1 MDPLIITNMQ
11 NHNQSQSP
19 VHPTPLHTGRGWGW
33 VRLGR
38 VRWGGVFFSHNLKT
52 AWRNLLK
59 YKVQNAIS
67 IACLAVGVV
76 CFAITVYF
84 MYSFGR
90 DVYYNQIKQ
99 DLASFSV
106 LATPYEET
114 ERLRKTG
121 SFPEN
126 AQLDNDFFN
135 RLLSLKLPAME
146 ELHGCRPINGLDQT
160 FYDNTDQPKTCGCF
174 YTHASPRYWMYYGY
188 RSAITGEPLTEFEEN
203 DCLITDD
210 LSAQLFGKGTDPR
223 GFEFAMGDGTGKRPI
238 RDVIK
243 VTDRLDGHTTNA
255 VVIIRNDPET
265 VVKERNGFTAE
276 LAEGY
281 TGEDLREQLQSAFP
295 EYTFTLQHRDFDNDE
310 LFLIILIIGVVLS
323 LGASV
328 LIIGVMGFLKM
339 ELQLFS
345 LRSREM
351 ALRRTMGARTRH
363 LFMLL
368 AWEVVIVFA
377 LTMLATVAL
386 TYSLADYALP
396 ILQRF
401 HKQLNFDVDFILN
414 LELWI
419 TLGTLLLALI
429 AAFAAVYRQ
438 LRTPVGMRVGRSHR
452 TKTRGQG
459 FMLTTQ
465 LTVSMFLTFAVLGMM
480 YAFGFIEKQE
490 SGGISEDRTPY
501 QQAIMIPQ
509 PTFQI
514 AIPDF
519 AGRLAQN
526 RDVEHVGYVIYSVC
540 DIAPD
545 QLDKTLVRNFWLY
558 SHDDIAKGYVSSF
571 LSSSENLID
580 LLKVE
585 ITPNLPA
592 DSTVHGFYSA
602 IYVRTE
608 QAERLRKKWNL
619 DVSRDEQ
626 VRPLYK
632 QRSYTLIGYA
642 PALPGYRHGSSPS
655 FWMVD
660 EDIDW
665 RDLRNLSELHSHS
678 PNPHYILFPKEGKYN
693 KVKDD
698 ITELYREAR
707 PGNRNIPPIHNLA
720 DEWFNLM
727 RMVEMMR
734 QLCLIL
740 VIVSILCIV
749 ASVYSAIALESRGR
763 QKEVALRKIHGAHT
777 RDIIL
782 LFGKYYLRLLAISA
796 IIVIVI
802 SSAVIATILVVDGDI
817 VLSEDLLWL
826 FFYLILAI
834 LIVVAI
840 TLLTIS
846 NKIWKVSKIQ
856 PAEVVK
862 KE

>member
-1 MDPLIITNMQ
+1 
-11 NHNQSQSP
+11 
-19 VHPTPLHTGRGWGW
+19 
-33 VRLGR
+33 
-38 VRWGGVFFSHNLKT
+38 
-52 AWRNLLK
+52 
-59 YKVQNAIS
+59 
-67 IACLAVGVV
+67 
-76 CFAITVYF
+76 
-84 MYSFGR
+84 MYGFGR
-90 DVYYNQIKQ
+90 SVYYNQIKQ
-99 DLASFSV
+99 DIATFSV
-106 LATPYEET
+106 LAAPYEET

-126 AQLDNDFFN
+126 AQLEDDFFKS
-135 RLLSLKLPAME
+135 LLSLELPAME
-146 ELHGCRPINGLDQT
+146 GLHGYVPITGLDQT

-174 YTHASPRYWMYYGY
+174 YTHSSPRYWMYYGY
-188 RSAITGEPLTEFEEN
+188 RSAVTGEPIPELEEN

-210 LSAQLFGKGTDPR
+210 LSAQLFGEGTDPR
-223 GFEFAMGDGTGKRPI
+223 GFEYAMMDGTEKHPI

-243 VTDRLDGHTTNA
+243 VTDRLDSHATNC
-255 VVIIRNDPET
+255 VVIIRNDPHTAYEN
-265 VVKERNGFTAE
+265 RNGFTAE

-295 EYTFTLQHRDFDNDE
+295 EYTFLLQHRGIDNDE

-396 ILQRF
+396 IMQRI

-438 LRTPVGMRVGRSHR
+438 LRIPVGMRVGRSHR
-452 TKTRGQG
+452 TMTKGQG

-480 YAFGFIEKQE
+480 YVFGILEKQE

-509 PTFQI
+509 PTFEI

-526 RDVEHVGYVIYSVC
+526 RDVEHVGYSIYSSCEV
-540 DIAPD
+540 APD
-545 QLDKTLVRNFWLY
+545 QLDKTLMRNFWTNRNNDGTVLDY
-558 SHDDIAKGYVSSF
+558 GYYF
-571 LSSSENLID
+571 LSTSENLID
-580 LLKVE
+580 LLKIE

-619 DVSRDEQ
+619 DVSRDVQ

-642 PALPGYRHGSSPS
+642 PALPGYRNSRPS

-665 RDLRNLSELHSHS
+665 RDLRNLSELGSHS
-678 PNPHYILFPKEGKYN
+678 PNPHYIIFPKEGKYN
-693 KVKDD
+693 KVKND
-698 ITELYREAR
+698 ITELLREAR

-720 DEWFNLM
+720 DEWFTLM
-727 RMVEMMR
+727 RMIEMMR
-734 QLCLIL
+734 SLCLML

-796 IIVIVI
+796 VIVIVI
-802 SSAVIATILVVDGDI
+802 SSAVIATIQIVDGDI
-817 VLSEDLLWL
+817 FLSEDLTWL

>member
-1 MDPLIITNMQ
+1 MLF
-11 NHNQSQSP
+11 H
-19 VHPTPLHTGRGWGW
+19 H
-33 VRLGR
+33 
-38 VRWGGVFFSHNLKT
+38 LKT
-52 AWRNLLK
+52 SWRNLLK

-67 IACLAVGVV
+67 ILCLAAGVV

-84 MYSFGR
+84 MYGFGR
-90 DVYYNQIKQ
+90 SVYYNQIKQ
-99 DLASFSV
+99 DIASFSV
-106 LATPYEET
+106 LAAPYEET

-146 ELHGCRPINGLDQT
+146 GLHGYQPFMGVDQT
-160 FYDNTDQPKTCGCF
+160 FYDNTDQPKTCNCY
-174 YTHASPRYWMYYGY
+174 YTYASPRYWMYYGY
-188 RSAITGEPLTEFEEN
+188 RSAITGEPIPELEEN

-223 GFEFAMGDGTGKRPI
+223 GFEYAMGDGTGKRPI

-243 VTDRLDGHTTNA
+243 VTDRLDAHTTNT
-255 VVIIRNDPET
+255 VVIIRNDPQTAREI
-265 VVKERNGFTAE
+265 RNGFTAE

-295 EYTFTLQHRDFDNDE
+295 EYTFLLQHRGFDNDE

-377 LTMLATVAL
+377 LTLLATVAL

-401 HKQLNFDVDFILN
+401 QKQLNVDVDFILN

-429 AAFAAVYRQ
+429 AAFATVYRQ
-438 LRTPVGMRVGRSHR
+438 LRIPVGMRVGRSHR
-452 TKTRGQG
+452 TMTKGQG

-480 YAFGFIEKQE
+480 YVFGIIEKQE

-519 AGRLAQN
+519 PNRLAQN

-540 DIAPD
+540 EVAAD
-545 QLDKTLVRNFWLY
+545 QLDKTLVRNFWNNRN
-558 SHDDIAKGYVSSF
+558 DDGTFHSYGYHF
-571 LSSSENLID
+571 LSTSENLID

-592 DSTVHGFYSA
+592 DSTVHGFYCA

-642 PALPGYRHGSSPS
+642 PALPGYRHGSYTCPS

-665 RDLRNLSELHSHS
+665 RDLRNFSELHSHS
-678 PNPHYILFPKEGKYN
+678 PNPHYIIFPKEGKYN

-698 ITELYREAR
+698 LTELYREAR
-707 PGNRNIPPIHNLA
+707 PGDRNILPIHNLA

-727 RMVEMMR
+727 RMIEMMR

-796 IIVIVI
+796 VIVSII
-802 SSAVIATILVVDGDI
+802 SSAVITVVHVYSPDSGIKNDLPWLIL
-817 VLSEDLLWL
+817 
-826 FFYLILAI
+826 YLILAI
-834 LIVVAI
+834 LIVVAV

-846 NKIWKVSKIQ
+846 HKIWKVSKIH

>member
-1 MDPLIITNMQ
+1 M
-11 NHNQSQSP
+11 
-19 VHPTPLHTGRGWGW
+19 
-33 VRLGR
+33 
-38 VRWGGVFFSHNLKT
+38 
-52 AWRNLLK
+52 
-59 YKVQNAIS
+59 
-67 IACLAVGVV
+67 V

-84 MYSFGR
+84 VYGFGR
-90 DVYYNQIKQ
+90 SMYYNHIKQ
-99 DLASFSV
+99 DIASFSV

-114 ERLRKTG
+114 ERLKKTG

-126 AQLDNDFFN
+126 AQLDNEFFS
-135 RLLSLKLPAME
+135 RLLSLELPAME
-146 ELHGCRPINGLDQT
+146 GLHGYRPITGLDQT
-160 FYDNTDQPKTCGCF
+160 FYDNTDQPKTCGCY

-188 RSAITGEPLTEFEEN
+188 RSAITGEPLPELEEN

-210 LSAQLFGKGTDPR
+210 LSAKLFGEGTDPR
-223 GFEFAMGDGTGKRPI
+223 GFEFAMVDGTGKRPI

-243 VTDRLDGHTTNA
+243 VTDRLEAHATNA

-265 VVKERNGFTAE
+265 AVKERNGFTAE

-295 EYTFTLQHRDFDNDE
+295 EYTFMLHNRAFDNDE

-351 ALRRTMGARTRH
+351 ALRRTMGARTCH

-386 TYSLADYALP
+386 TCSLADYALP

-401 HKQLNFDVDFILN
+401 YYKQLNFDVDFILN

-419 TLGTLLLALI
+419 TLATLLLSLI
-429 AAFAAVYRQ
+429 AAFAAIYRQ
-438 LRTPVGMRVGRSHR
+438 LRIPVGMRVGRSHR
-452 TKTRGQG
+452 TMTKGQG

-480 YAFGFIEKQE
+480 YVFGIIEKQE

-509 PTFQI
+509 PTFEI

-592 DSTVHGFYSA
+592 DSTVHDFYSA

-642 PALPGYRHGSSPS
+642 PPLPGYRHGPNGPS

-698 ITELYREAR
+698 LTELYREAR

-727 RMVEMMR
+727 RMIEMMR
-734 QLCLIL
+734 QLCLML

-796 IIVIVI
+796 VIVIVI

-817 VLSEDLLWL
+817 GLGKDLPWL

-834 LIVVAI
+834 LIVMAI

-846 NKIWKVSKIQ
+846 HKIWKVSKIH

>member
-1 MDPLIITNMQ
+1 
-11 NHNQSQSP
+11 
-19 VHPTPLHTGRGWGW
+19 
-33 VRLGR
+33 
-38 VRWGGVFFSHNLKT
+38 
-52 AWRNLLK
+52 
-59 YKVQNAIS
+59 
-67 IACLAVGVV
+67 
-76 CFAITVYF
+76 
-84 MYSFGR
+84 MYSIGR
-90 DVYYNQIKQ
+90 TVYYNQIKQ
-99 DLASFSV
+99 DLASFCV

-121 SFPEN
+121 SFPPN

-135 RLLSLKLPAME
+135 HLLSLKLPAME
-146 ELHGCRPINGLDQT
+146 GLHGYQPITGLDQT
-160 FYDNTDQPKTCGCF
+160 FYDNTDQPKTCSCY

-188 RSAITGEPLTEFEEN
+188 RSAITGEPISELEEN

-210 LSAQLFGKGTDPR
+210 LSAQLFGEGTDPR
-223 GFEFAMGDGTGKRPI
+223 GFEFAMVDGTGKRPI

-243 VTDRLDGHTTNA
+243 VTDYLEAHATNA
-255 VVIIRNDPET
+255 VVIIRNDPGTALEN
-265 VVKERNGFTAE
+265 RNGFTAE

-295 EYTFTLQHRDFDNDE
+295 EYTFQLHGRAFDNDE

-351 ALRRTMGARTRH
+351 ALRRTMGARTCH

-396 ILQRF
+396 ILQRL

-419 TLGTLLLALI
+419 TLATLLLALI

-438 LRTPVGMRVGRSHR
+438 LRIPVGMRVGRSHR
-452 TKTRGQG
+452 TMTRGQG

-480 YAFGFIEKQE
+480 YVFGIIEKQE

-509 PTFQI
+509 PTFEI

-519 AGRLAQN
+519 PNRLAQN

-540 DIAPD
+540 EVAAD
-545 QLDKTLVRNFWLY
+545 QVDRTLVRNFWRNLNNDGTFHSY
-558 SHDDIAKGYVSSF
+558 GYCF
-571 LSSSENLID
+571 LSTSENLID

-592 DSTVHGFYSA
+592 DSTVHGFYCA

-642 PALPGYRHGSSPS
+642 PALPGYRHGSYTCPS

-665 RDLRNLSELHSHS
+665 RDLRNLSELGSHS
-678 PNPHYILFPKEGKYN
+678 PNPHYIIFPKEGKYN

-707 PGNRNIPPIHNLA
+707 PGDRNILPIHNLA

-727 RMVEMMR
+727 RMIEMMR

-796 IIVIVI
+796 VIVSII
-802 SSAVIATILVVDGDI
+802 SCAVITVVHVYNPDSGI
-817 VLSEDLLWL
+817 KNDLPD
-826 FFYLILAI
+826 AG
-834 LIVVAI
+834 A
-840 TLLTIS
+840 
-846 NKIWKVSKIQ
+846 Q
-856 PAEVVK
+856 
-862 KE
+862 

>member
-1 MDPLIITNMQ
+1 MLF
-11 NHNQSQSP
+11 H
-19 VHPTPLHTGRGWGW
+19 H
-33 VRLGR
+33 
-38 VRWGGVFFSHNLKT
+38 LKT
-52 AWRNLLK
+52 SWRNLLK

-67 IACLAVGVV
+67 ILCLAAGVV

-84 MYSFGR
+84 VYGFGR
-90 DVYYNQIKQ
+90 SVYYNQIKQ
-99 DLASFSV
+99 DIASFSV

-146 ELHGCRPINGLDQT
+146 GLHGYQPFMGVDQT
-160 FYDNTDQPKTCGCF
+160 FYDNTDQPKTCSCY
-174 YTHASPRYWMYYGY
+174 YTHSSPRYWMYYGY
-188 RSAITGEPLTEFEEN
+188 RSAITGEPLTELEEN

-223 GFEFAMGDGTGKRPI
+223 GFEYAMGDGTGKHPI

-243 VTDRLDGHTTNA
+243 VTDRLDAHATNT
-255 VVIIRNDPET
+255 VVIIRNDPQTAREI
-265 VVKERNGFTAE
+265 RNGFTAE

-295 EYTFTLQHRDFDNDE
+295 EYTFLVQHRGFYNDE

-345 LRSREM
+345 LRAREM

-401 HKQLNFDVDFILN
+401 QMQLNIDVDFILN

-419 TLGTLLLALI
+419 TLATLLLALI

-438 LRTPVGMRVGRSHR
+438 LRIPVGMRVGRSHR
-452 TKTRGQG
+452 TMTRGQG

-480 YAFGFIEKQE
+480 YVFGFIEKQE

-519 AGRLAQN
+519 PNRLAQN
-526 RDVEHVGYVIYSVC
+526 RDVEHVGYCIYSSCEV
-540 DIAPD
+540 AAD
-545 QLDKTLVRNFWLY
+545 QLDKTLVRIFWNNRN
-558 SHDDIAKGYVSSF
+558 DDGTFHSYGYHF
-571 LSSSENLID
+571 LSTSENLID
-580 LLKVE
+580 FLKVE

-592 DSTVHGFYSA
+592 DSTVHGFYCA

-642 PALPGYRHGSSPS
+642 PALPGYRHGSYTCPS

-660 EDIDW
+660 EDINW
-665 RDLRNLSELHSHS
+665 RDLRNFSELHSHS
-678 PNPHYILFPKEGKYN
+678 SNPHYILFPKEGKYN

-707 PGNRNIPPIHNLA
+707 PGDRNILPIHNLA

-727 RMVEMMR
+727 RMIEMMR
-734 QLCLIL
+734 QLCLML

-796 IIVIVI
+796 VIVIVVSTAI
-802 SSAVIATILVVDGDI
+802 IVAINVIDGDI
-817 VLSEDLLWL
+817 GILDDGPWL

>member
-1 MDPLIITNMQ
+1 MN
-11 NHNQSQSP
+11 NQSQSP
-19 VHPTPLHTGRGWGW
+19 VHSSPSPC
-33 VRLGR
+33 GR
-38 VRWGGVFFSHNLKT
+38 VWGGVFLFHNLKT

-67 IACLAVGVV
+67 IACLAAGVV

-84 MYSFGR
+84 IYGFGR
-90 DVYYNQIKQ
+90 SVYYNQIKQ
-99 DLASFSV
+99 DIASFSV
-106 LATPYEET
+106 LAAPYEET
-114 ERLRKTG
+114 ERLKKTG

-135 RLLSLKLPAME
+135 HLLSLKLPAME
-146 ELHGCRPINGLDQT
+146 ELHGCQPFMGVDQT
-160 FYDNTDQPKTCGCF
+160 FYDNTDQPKTCNCS
-174 YTHASPRYWMYYGY
+174 YTYASPRYWMYYGY
-188 RSAITGEPLTEFEEN
+188 RSAITGEPLPELEEN

-210 LSAQLFGKGTDPR
+210 LSAQLFGEDTDPR
-223 GFEFAMGDGTGKRPI
+223 GFEYAMGNGTGKRPI

-243 VTDRLDGHTTNA
+243 VTDRLDAHTTNT
-255 VVIIRNDPET
+255 VVIIRNNPQTAIEI
-265 VVKERNGFTAE
+265 RNGFTAE

-295 EYTFTLQHRDFDNDE
+295 EYTFLVHYRHFDNDE

-368 AWEVVIVFA
+368 AWEVVIVFT

-419 TLGTLLLALI
+419 TLATLLLALI
-429 AAFAAVYRQ
+429 AAFATVYRQ

-452 TKTRGQG
+452 TTTKGQG

-501 QQAIMIPQ
+501 QKAIMIPQ
-509 PTFQI
+509 PTFEI
-514 AIPDF
+514 AVPDF
-519 AGRLAQN
+519 PNRLAQN
-526 RDVEHVGYVIYSVC
+526 RDVEHVGYSIYSPAEV
-540 DIAPD
+540 APD
-545 QLDKTLVRNFWLY
+545 QLDRTLVRNFWTNRNEDGTFLDY
-558 SHDDIAKGYVSSF
+558 GYCF
-571 LSSSENLID
+571 LSTSENLID
-580 LLKVE
+580 LLKIE

-592 DSTVHGFYSA
+592 DSTMHDFYCA

-619 DVSRDEQ
+619 DVSRDVQ

-642 PALPGYRHGSSPS
+642 PALPGYRHGGYTCPS

-665 RDLRNLSELHSHS
+665 RDLRNSSELHSYS
-678 PNPHYILFPKEGKYN
+678 PNPHYIIFPKEGKYN

-707 PGNRNIPPIHNLA
+707 PGDRNILPIHNLA

-796 IIVIVI
+796 VIVIVI
-802 SSAVIATILVVDGDI
+802 SSAVIATILVVDGDTG
-817 VLSEDLLWL
+817 LGKDLPWL

>member
-1 MDPLIITNMQ
+1 MLF
-11 NHNQSQSP
+11 H
-19 VHPTPLHTGRGWGW
+19 H
-33 VRLGR
+33 
-38 VRWGGVFFSHNLKT
+38 LKT
-52 AWRNLLK
+52 SYRNLLK

-67 IACLAVGVV
+67 ILCLAAGVV

-84 MYSFGR
+84 MYDLGR
-90 DVYYNQIKQ
+90 DIYYDRIKQ
-99 DLASFSV
+99 DIASFSL
-106 LATPYEET
+106 LATPKEET
-114 ERLRKTG
+114 ERLKKTG
-121 SFPEN
+121 SFPPN

-135 RLLSLKLPAME
+135 HLLSLKLPAME
-146 ELHGCRPINGLDQT
+146 GLHGYQPITGLDQT
-160 FYDNTDQPKTCGCF
+160 FYDNTDQPKTCSCY

-188 RSAITGEPLTEFEEN
+188 RSAITGEPIPELEEN

-210 LSAQLFGKGTDPR
+210 LSAQLFGEGTDPR

-243 VTDRLDGHTTNA
+243 VTDRLEAHATNA

-265 VVKERNGFTAE
+265 AFENRSGFTAE

-295 EYTFTLQHRDFDNDE
+295 EYTFLLHNRAFDNDQ
-310 LFLIILIIGVVLS
+310 LFLIILIIGVVLL

-351 ALRRTMGARTRH
+351 ALRRTMGARTCH

-377 LTMLATVAL
+377 LTTLASVAL

-396 ILQRF
+396 ILQRIQ
-401 HKQLNFDVDFILN
+401 KRLNFDVDFILN

-419 TLGTLLLALI
+419 TLVTLLLALI
-429 AAFAAVYRQ
+429 AAFATVYRQ
-438 LRTPVGMRVGRSHR
+438 LRIPVGMRVGRSHR
-452 TKTRGQG
+452 TMTRGQG

-480 YAFGFIEKQE
+480 YAFGIIEKQE

-509 PTFQI
+509 PTFEI

-526 RDVEHVGYVIYSVC
+526 RDVEHVGYSIFSSCEV
-540 DIAPD
+540 APD
-545 QLDKTLVRNFWLY
+545 QLDKTLVRNFWPYRNNEGTVQGYGY
-558 SHDDIAKGYVSSF
+558 SFFST
-571 LSSSENLID
+571 SENLID

-642 PALPGYRHGSSPS
+642 PALPGYRHGSYTCPS

-665 RDLRNLSELHSHS
+665 RDLRNFSELHSYS
-678 PNPHYILFPKEGKYN
+678 PNPHYIIFPKEGKYN

-707 PGNRNIPPIHNLA
+707 PGDRNILPIHNLA

-727 RMVEMMR
+727 RMIEMMR

-796 IIVIVI
+796 VIVIVV
-802 SSAVIATILVVDGDI
+802 SSAVIATILVVDGD
-817 VLSEDLLWL
+817 VGLSKDLPWL

>member
-1 MDPLIITNMQ
+1 M
-11 NHNQSQSP
+11 
-19 VHPTPLHTGRGWGW
+19 
-33 VRLGR
+33 
-38 VRWGGVFFSHNLKT
+38 FFHHLKT
-52 AWRNLLK
+52 SWRNLLK

-67 IACLAVGVV
+67 ILCLAAGVV

-84 MYSFGR
+84 MYGFGR
-90 DVYYNQIKQ
+90 SVYYNQIKQ

-114 ERLRKTG
+114 QRLRKTG
-121 SFPEN
+121 SFPPN

-135 RLLSLKLPAME
+135 RLLNLKLPAME
-146 ELHGCRPINGLDQT
+146 GLHGYQPLMGVDET
-160 FYDNTDQPKTCGCF
+160 FYDNTDQPKTCNCD
-174 YTHASPRYWMYYGY
+174 YTYASPRYWMYYGY
-188 RSAITGEPLTEFEEN
+188 RSAITGEPLTELEEN

-210 LSAQLFGKGTDPR
+210 LSAQLFGEGTDPR

-243 VTDRLDGHTTNA
+243 VTDRLDAHATNT
-255 VVIIRNDPET
+255 VVIIRNDPQTAFEN
-265 VVKERNGFTAE
+265 RNGFTAE

-281 TGEDLREQLQSAFP
+281 TGEDLLKQLQSAFP
-295 EYTFTLQHRDFDNDE
+295 EYTFQLHGRAFDNDE
-310 LFLIILIIGVVLS
+310 LFLIILIIGVVLL

-368 AWEVVIVFA
+368 AWEVIIVFA

-401 HKQLNFDVDFILN
+401 HKQLNFDVDFTLS

-419 TLGTLLLALI
+419 TLATLLLALI
-429 AAFAAVYRQ
+429 AAFATVYRQ
-438 LRTPVGMRVGRSHR
+438 LRIPVGMRVGRSHR
-452 TKTRGQG
+452 TMTRGQG

-465 LTVSMFLTFAVLGMM
+465 LTVSMFLTFAVFGMM
-480 YAFGFIEKQE
+480 YVFGFIEKQE

-501 QQAIMIPQ
+501 QKAIMIPQ

-526 RDVEHVGYVIYSVC
+526 RDVEHVGYCIYSSCEV
-540 DIAPD
+540 APD
-545 QLDKTLVRNFWLY
+545 QLDKTLVRNFWNNRN
-558 SHDDIAKGYVSSF
+558 DDGTFRSYGYHF
-571 LSSSENLID
+571 LSTSENLID

-592 DSTVHGFYSA
+592 DSTVHGFYNA

-619 DVSRDEQ
+619 DVSRDVQ

-642 PALPGYRHGSSPS
+642 PALPGYRHGSYTCPS

-665 RDLRNLSELHSHS
+665 RDLRNFSELHSHS
-678 PNPHYILFPKEGKYN
+678 SNPHYILFPKEGKYN

-707 PGNRNIPPIHNLA
+707 PGDRNILPIHNLA

-727 RMVEMMR
+727 RMIEMMR
-734 QLCLIL
+734 QLCLML

-796 IIVIVI
+796 VIVIVV

-817 VLSEDLLWL
+817 GLSKDLPWL

>member
-1 MDPLIITNMQ
+1 MYD
-11 NHNQSQSP
+11 
-19 VHPTPLHTGRGWGW
+19 
-33 VRLGR
+33 LGR
-38 VRWGGVFFSHNLKT
+38 D
-52 AWRNLLK
+52 
-59 YKVQNAIS
+59 I
-67 IACLAVGVV
+67 
-76 CFAITVYF
+76 
-84 MYSFGR
+84 
-90 DVYYNQIKQ
+90 YYDRIKQ

-106 LATPYEET
+106 LATPNEET
-114 ERLRKTG
+114 ERLKKIG
-121 SFPEN
+121 SFPPN

-135 RLLSLKLPAME
+135 HLLSLKLPAME
-146 ELHGCRPINGLDQT
+146 GLHGYQPITGLDQT
-160 FYDNTDQPKTCGCF
+160 FYDNTDQPKTCSCY
-174 YTHASPRYWMYYGY
+174 YTHSSPRYWMYYGY
-188 RSAITGEPLTEFEEN
+188 RSAITGEPLTELEEN

-210 LSAQLFGKGTDPR
+210 LSAQLFGEGTDPR
-223 GFEFAMGDGTGKRPI
+223 GFEYAMGDGTGKHPI

-243 VTDRLDGHTTNA
+243 VTDRLEAHATNA

-265 VVKERNGFTAE
+265 AFENRSGFTAE

-295 EYTFTLQHRDFDNDE
+295 EYTFLLHNRAFDNDE

-351 ALRRTMGARTRH
+351 ALRRTMGARTCH

-377 LTMLATVAL
+377 LTLLATVAL

-396 ILQRF
+396 ILQRIQ
-401 HKQLNFDVDFILN
+401 KQLNFDVDFILN

-419 TLGTLLLALI
+419 TLATLLLALI
-429 AAFAAVYRQ
+429 AAFATVYRQ
-438 LRTPVGMRVGRSHR
+438 LRIPVGMRVGRSHR
-452 TKTRGQG
+452 TMTRGQG

-480 YAFGFIEKQE
+480 YAFGIIEKQE
-490 SGGISEDRTPY
+490 FGSISEDRTLY

-509 PTFQI
+509 PTFEI

-519 AGRLAQN
+519 PNRLAQN
-526 RDVEHVGYVIYSVC
+526 RDVEHVGYSIYSNAEV
-540 DIAPD
+540 APD
-545 QLDKTLVRNFWLY
+545 QLDKTLVRNFWPYRNNEGTVQGYGY
-558 SHDDIAKGYVSSF
+558 SFFST
-571 LSSSENLID
+571 SENLID

-619 DVSRDEQ
+619 DVSRDVQ

-642 PALPGYRHGSSPS
+642 PVLPGYRHGGYTCPS

-665 RDLRNLSELHSHS
+665 RDLRNFSELGSHS
-678 PNPHYILFPKEGKYN
+678 PNPHYIIFPKEGKYN

-707 PGNRNIPPIHNLA
+707 PGDRNILPIHNLA

-727 RMVEMMR
+727 RMIEMMR

-777 RDIIL
+777 RDIIP

-796 IIVIVI
+796 VIVSVI
-802 SSAVIATILVVDGDI
+802 SSAVITVVHVYSPDSGIKNDLPWLIL
-817 VLSEDLLWL
+817 
-826 FFYLILAI
+826 YLILAI
-834 LIVVAI
+834 LIVVAV
-840 TLLTIS
+840 TLITIS
-846 NKIWKVSKIQ
+846 HKIWKVSKIH

>member
-1 MDPLIITNMQ
+1 MQ

-377 LTMLATVAL
+377 LTMLTTVAL

-396 ILQRF
+396 ILQRI
-401 HKQLNFDVDFILN
+401 HKQLNFDVYFILN

-438 LRTPVGMRVGRSHR
+438 LRIPVGLRVGRSHR
-452 TKTRGQG
+452 TMTKGQG

-480 YAFGFIEKQE
+480 YVFGIIEKGE
-490 SGGISEDRTPY
+490 FGGISEDRTPY
-501 QQAIMIPQ
+501 QKAIMIPQ

-519 AGRLAQN
+519 PNRLAQN
-526 RDVEHVGYVIYSVC
+526 GEVEHVGYCIYSRCEV
-540 DIAPD
+540 APD
-545 QLDKTLVRNFWLY
+545 QLDRTLVRNSWAYKNNDGTVQDYGY
-558 SHDDIAKGYVSSF
+558 SFIST
-571 LSSSENLID
+571 SENLID
-580 LLKVE
+580 LLKIE

-592 DSTVHGFYSA
+592 DSRVHVFYSA

-642 PALPGYRHGSSPS
+642 PTLPGYRYNSSPS

-665 RDLRNLSELHSHS
+665 RDLRNLSELGSHS

-698 ITELYREAR
+698 LTELYREAR
-707 PGNRNIPPIHNLA
+707 PGDRNILPIHNLA

-727 RMVEMMR
+727 RMIEMMR
-734 QLCLIL
+734 QLCLML

-796 IIVIVI
+796 VIVIVI
-802 SSAVIATILVVDGDI
+802 SSAVIATIQVVDGDI
-817 VLSEDLLWL
+817 FLSEDLTWL

-846 NKIWKVSKIQ
+846 HKIWKVSKIH

>member
-1 MDPLIITNMQ
+1 MQ
-11 NHNQSQSP
+11 
-19 VHPTPLHTGRGWGW
+19 LHHLNT
-33 VRLGR
+33 
-38 VRWGGVFFSHNLKT
+38 S
-52 AWRNLLK
+52 WRNLLK

-67 IACLAVGVV
+67 ILCLAAGVV

-84 MYSFGR
+84 MYGFGR
-90 DVYYNQIKQ
+90 SVYYDQIKQ
-99 DLASFSV
+99 GFASFSV
-106 LATPYEET
+106 LATPNEET
-114 ERLRKTG
+114 ERLKKTG
-121 SFPEN
+121 SFPPN

-135 RLLSLKLPAME
+135 RLLSLELPAME
-146 ELHGCRPINGLDQT
+146 GLHGYQPITGLDQT
-160 FYDNTDQPKTCGCF
+160 FYDNTDQPKTCNCY
-174 YTHASPRYWMYYGY
+174 YTHSSPRYWMYYGY
-188 RSAITGEPLTEFEEN
+188 RSAITGEPIPELEEN

-210 LSAQLFGKGTDPR
+210 LSAQLFGEGTDPR
-223 GFEFAMGDGTGKRPI
+223 GFEFAMVDGTGKRPI

-243 VTDRLDGHTTNA
+243 VTDRLEARATNA

-265 VVKERNGFTAE
+265 AFENRSGFTAE

-295 EYTFTLQHRDFDNDE
+295 EYTFLLHNRAFDNDE

-368 AWEVVIVFA
+368 VWEVVIVFA
-377 LTMLATVAL
+377 LTLLATVAL

-396 ILQRF
+396 ILQRIQ
-401 HKQLNFDVDFILN
+401 KQLNFDVDFILN

-419 TLGTLLLALI
+419 TLATLLLALI

-438 LRTPVGMRVGRSHR
+438 LRIPVGMRVGRSHR
-452 TKTRGQG
+452 TMTKGQG

-480 YAFGFIEKQE
+480 YVFGIIEKQE
-490 SGGISEDRTPY
+490 FGGISEDRTPY

-509 PTFQI
+509 PTFEI

-519 AGRLAQN
+519 PNRLAQN
-526 RDVEHVGYVIYSVC
+526 RDVEHVGYSIYSNAEV
-540 DIAPD
+540 APD
-545 QLDKTLVRNFWLY
+545 QLDRTLVRNFWPYKNNEGTVQGYGY
-558 SHDDIAKGYVSSF
+558 SFFST
-571 LSSSENLID
+571 SENLID

-642 PALPGYRHGSSPS
+642 PALPGYRHGSNDCPS

-665 RDLRNLSELHSHS
+665 RDLRNFSELGSHS

-707 PGNRNIPPIHNLA
+707 PGDRNILPIQNLA
-720 DEWFNLM
+720 DEWFNHM
-727 RMVEMMR
+727 RMIEMMR

-796 IIVIVI
+796 VIVIVI
-802 SSAVIATILVVDGDI
+802 SSAVIATILVVEGDI
-817 VLSEDLLWL
+817 GLGKDLPWL

>member
-1 MDPLIITNMQ
+1 MCFCTSGGANF
-11 NHNQSQSP
+11 P
-19 VHPTPLHTGRGWGW
+19 VQREDWVRGWG
-33 VRLGR
+33 
-38 VRWGGVFFSHNLKT
+38 RWGGLLANSFAT

-59 YKVQNAIS
+59 YKTQNIIS
-67 IACLAVGVV
+67 IACLAAGVV

-84 MYSFGR
+84 IYGFGR
-90 DVYYNQIKQ
+90 SVYYNQIKQ

-126 AQLDNDFFN
+126 AQLDNDFFKS
-135 RLLSLKLPAME
+135 LLCKKLPAME
-146 ELHGCRPINGLDQT
+146 GLHGYRPIDGLEQT
-160 FYDNTDQPKTCGCF
+160 FYDNTDQPKTCGCY
-174 YTHASPRYWMYYGY
+174 YTHSSPRYWMYYGY
-188 RSAITGEPLTEFEEN
+188 RSAITGEPLTELEEN

-243 VTDRLDGHTTNA
+243 VTDRLEAHATNA

-265 VVKERNGFTAE
+265 AVKERNGFTAE

-281 TGEDLREQLQSAFP
+281 TGKDLREQLQSAFP
-295 EYTFTLQHRDFDNDE
+295 EYTFMLHNRAFPNDE

-328 LIIGVMGFLKM
+328 LTIGVMGFLKM

-377 LTMLATVAL
+377 LTLLATVAL

-452 TKTRGQG
+452 TTTRGQG

-480 YAFGFIEKQE
+480 YAFGIIEKQQ

-519 AGRLAQN
+519 PNRLAQN
-526 RDVEHVGYVIYSVC
+526 RDVEHVGYSIYSPAEV
-540 DIAPD
+540 APD
-545 QLDKTLVRNFWLY
+545 QLDRTLVRNFWRNLN
-558 SHDDIAKGYVSSF
+558 DDGTFLDYGYCF
-571 LSSSENLID
+571 LSTSENLID

-592 DSTVHGFYSA
+592 DSTMHGFYCA

-608 QAERLRKKWNL
+608 QAERLRNKWNL
-619 DVSRDEQ
+619 DVSRDVQ

-642 PALPGYRHGSSPS
+642 PALPGYRNGSYTCPS

-665 RDLRNLSELHSHS
+665 RDLRNLSELWSYS
-678 PNPHYILFPKEGKYN
+678 PNPHYIIFPKEGKYN

-707 PGNRNIPPIHNLA
+707 PGDRNILPIHNLA
-720 DEWFNLM
+720 DEWFNHM
-727 RMVEMMR
+727 RMIEMMR

-796 IIVIVI
+796 VIVSII

-817 VLSEDLLWL
+817 GLGKDLPWL

>member
-1 MDPLIITNMQ
+1 ML
-11 NHNQSQSP
+11 
-19 VHPTPLHTGRGWGW
+19 
-33 VRLGR
+33 
-38 VRWGGVFFSHNLKT
+38 SHNLKT
-52 AWRNLLK
+52 SLRNLLK

-84 MYSFGR
+84 MYGFGR
-90 DVYYNQIKQ
+90 YVYYNQIKQ

-106 LATPYEET
+106 LATPNEET
-114 ERLRKTG
+114 ERLKKTG

-126 AQLDNDFFN
+126 AQLDNDFFKS
-135 RLLSLKLPAME
+135 LLSKKLPAME
-146 ELHGCRPINGLDQT
+146 ELHGYHPLMGVDQT
-160 FYDNTDQPKTCGCF
+160 FYDNTDQPKTCNCY
-174 YTHASPRYWMYYGY
+174 YTYASPRYWMYYGY
-188 RSAITGEPLTEFEEN
+188 RSAITGEPLPELEEN

-210 LSAQLFGKGTDPR
+210 LSAQLFGEGTDPR
-223 GFEFAMGDGTGKRPI
+223 GFEYAMGDGTGKRPI

-243 VTDRLDGHTTNA
+243 VTDRLDAHTTNT
-255 VVIIRNDPET
+255 VVIIRNDPQTAFEN
-265 VVKERNGFTAE
+265 RNGFTAE

-295 EYTFTLQHRDFDNDE
+295 EYTFLLQHRGFDNDE

-396 ILQRF
+396 ILQRI

-419 TLGTLLLALI
+419 TLATLLLALI
-429 AAFAAVYRQ
+429 AAFATVYRQ
-438 LRTPVGMRVGRSHR
+438 LRIPVGMRVGRSHR
-452 TKTRGQG
+452 TMTRGQG

-480 YAFGFIEKQE
+480 YVFGIIEKQE
-490 SGGISEDRTPY
+490 FGGISEDRTPY

-509 PTFQI
+509 PTFEI

-519 AGRLAQN
+519 PNRLAQN
-526 RDVEHVGYVIYSVC
+526 RDVEHVGYSIYSNAEV
-540 DIAPD
+540 APD
-545 QLDKTLVRNFWLY
+545 QLDRTLVRTSWAYKNNEGIVQDY
-558 SHDDIAKGYVSSF
+558 GYSF
-571 LSSSENLID
+571 LSTSENLID

-619 DVSRDEQ
+619 DVSRDVQ

-642 PALPGYRHGSSPS
+642 PALPGYRHGSNDCPS

-665 RDLRNLSELHSHS
+665 RDLRNFSELGSHS

-707 PGNRNIPPIHNLA
+707 PGDRNILPIQNLA
-720 DEWFNLM
+720 DEWFNHM
-727 RMVEMMR
+727 RMIEMMR
-734 QLCLIL
+734 QLCLML

-777 RDIIL
+777 RDIIM
-782 LFGKYYLRLLAISA
+782 LFSKYYLRLLGISA
-796 IIVIVI
+796 VIVIVI

-817 VLSEDLLWL
+817 GLGKDLPWL

>member
-1 MDPLIITNMQ
+1 M
-11 NHNQSQSP
+11 
-19 VHPTPLHTGRGWGW
+19 
-33 VRLGR
+33 
-38 VRWGGVFFSHNLKT
+38 
-52 AWRNLLK
+52 
-59 YKVQNAIS
+59 
-67 IACLAVGVV
+67 V

-84 MYSFGR
+84 MYGFGR
-90 DVYYNQIKQ
+90 SVYYNQIKQ

-106 LATPYEET
+106 LAAPNEET

-126 AQLDNDFFN
+126 AQLDNDFFKS
-135 RLLSLKLPAME
+135 LLSLELPAME
-146 ELHGCRPINGLDQT
+146 GLHGYQEITGLDQT
-160 FYDNTDQPKTCGCF
+160 FYDNTDQPKTCNCS
-174 YTHASPRYWMYYGY
+174 YTYASPRYWMYYGY
-188 RSAITGEPLTEFEEN
+188 RSAITGEPIPELEEN

-210 LSAQLFGKGTDPR
+210 LSAQLFGEGTDPR
-223 GFEFAMGDGTGKRPI
+223 GFEYAMMDGTEKHPI

-243 VTDRLDGHTTNA
+243 VTDRLDSHTTNS
-255 VVIIRNDPET
+255 VVIIRNDPHTAYEN
-265 VVKERNGFTAE
+265 RNGFTAE

-295 EYTFTLQHRDFDNDE
+295 EYTFLLQHRGIDNDE

-419 TLGTLLLALI
+419 TLATLLLALI
-429 AAFAAVYRQ
+429 AAFATVYRQ
-438 LRTPVGMRVGRSHR
+438 LRIPVGMRVGRSHR
-452 TKTRGQG
+452 TMTKGQG

-480 YAFGFIEKQE
+480 YAFGIIEKQE

-509 PTFQI
+509 PTFEI

-526 RDVEHVGYVIYSVC
+526 RDVEHVGYSIFSSCEV
-540 DIAPD
+540 AAD
-545 QLDKTLVRNFWLY
+545 QLDRTLVRNYFRTY
-558 SHDDIAKGYVSSF
+558 SNDGIVQGYGYNF
-571 LSSSENLID
+571 LSTSENLID

-642 PALPGYRHGSSPS
+642 PALPGYRHGSYTCPS

-665 RDLRNLSELHSHS
+665 RDLRNFSELHSHS
-678 PNPHYILFPKEGKYN
+678 SNPHYIIFPKEGKYN

-698 ITELYREAR
+698 ITELLREAR

-727 RMVEMMR
+727 RMIEMMR
-734 QLCLIL
+734 SLCLML

-796 IIVIVI
+796 VIVIVI
-802 SSAVIATILVVDGDI
+802 SSAVIATIQIVDGDI
-817 VLSEDLLWL
+817 FLSEDLTWL

>member
-1 MDPLIITNMQ
+1 MPNNIRVNHHPIDP
-11 NHNQSQSP
+11 SP
-19 VHPTPLHTGRGWGW
+19 SPC
-33 VRLGR
+33 GR
-38 VRWGGVFFSHNLKT
+38 VWGGVFLFHNLKT

-67 IACLAVGVV
+67 ILCLAAGVV

-84 MYSFGR
+84 MYGFGR
-90 DVYYNQIKQ
+90 SVYYNQIKQ

-106 LATPYEET
+106 LAAPNEET

-146 ELHGCRPINGLDQT
+146 ELHGYQPHMGLDQT
-160 FYDNTDQPKTCGCF
+160 FYDNTDQPKTCNCS
-174 YTHASPRYWMYYGY
+174 YTYASPRYWMYYGY
-188 RSAITGEPLTEFEEN
+188 RSAITGEPIPELEEN

-210 LSAQLFGKGTDPR
+210 LSAQLFGEGTDPR
-223 GFEFAMGDGTGKRPI
+223 GFEIAMGDGTGKRLI

-243 VTDRLDGHTTNA
+243 VSDRLDAHTTNT
-255 VVIIRNDPET
+255 VVIIRNDPQTAREI
-265 VVKERNGFTAE
+265 RNGFTAE

-295 EYTFTLQHRDFDNDE
+295 EYTFMLHNRAFDNDE

-368 AWEVVIVFA
+368 AWEVVIVFT

-419 TLGTLLLALI
+419 TLATLLLALI
-429 AAFAAVYRQ
+429 AAFATVYRQ
-438 LRTPVGMRVGRSHR
+438 LRIPVGMRVGRSHR
-452 TKTRGQG
+452 TTTKGQG

-480 YAFGFIEKQE
+480 YAFGIIEKQQ

-509 PTFQI
+509 PTFEI

-519 AGRLAQN
+519 PNRLAQN
-526 RDVEHVGYVIYSVC
+526 RDVEHVGYSIYSPAEV
-540 DIAPD
+540 APD
-545 QLDKTLVRNFWLY
+545 QLDRTLVRNFWTNRN
-558 SHDDIAKGYVSSF
+558 DDGTFLDYGYCF
-571 LSSSENLID
+571 LSTSENLID

-592 DSTVHGFYSA
+592 DSTMHGFYCA

-642 PALPGYRHGSSPS
+642 PALPGYRHGSYTCPS

-665 RDLRNLSELHSHS
+665 RDLRNLSELWSYS
-678 PNPHYILFPKEGKYN
+678 PNPHYIIFPKEGKYN

-707 PGNRNIPPIHNLA
+707 PGDRNILPIHNLA

-777 RDIIL
+777 RNIIL

-796 IIVIVI
+796 VIVIVI
-802 SSAVIATILVVDGDI
+802 SSAVIATILVVDGDTG
-817 VLSEDLLWL
+817 LGKDLPWL

>member
-1 MDPLIITNMQ
+1 MN
-11 NHNQSQSP
+11 NQSQSP
-19 VHPTPLHTGRGWGW
+19 VHPSPSLSGRAGVGPLLLHT
-33 VRLGR
+33 
-38 VRWGGVFFSHNLKT
+38 LKT

-59 YKVQNAIS
+59 YKVQNIIS
-67 IACLAVGVV
+67 IACLATGVV

-84 MYSFGR
+84 MYGFGR
-90 DVYYNQIKQ
+90 SVYYNQIKQ

-106 LATPYEET
+106 LAAPYEET
-114 ERLRKTG
+114 ERLKKTG
-121 SFPEN
+121 SFPPN
-126 AQLDNDFFN
+126 AQLDNDFFKS
-135 RLLSLKLPAME
+135 LLSLKLHAME
-146 ELHGCRPINGLDQT
+146 ELHGYQPLMGLDQT
-160 FYDNTDQPKTCGCF
+160 FYDNTDQPKTCGCY
-174 YTHASPRYWMYYGY
+174 YTHSSPRYWMYYGY
-188 RSAITGEPLTEFEEN
+188 RSAITGEPIPELEEN

-243 VTDRLDGHTTNA
+243 VTDRLDSHNTNS
-255 VVIIRNDPET
+255 VVIIRNDPGT
-265 VVKERNGFTAE
+265 AVKERNGFTAE

-295 EYTFTLQHRDFDNDE
+295 EYTFMLHNQAFDNDE

-351 ALRRTMGARTRH
+351 ALRRTMGARTCH

-396 ILQRF
+396 ILQRL
-401 HKQLNFDVDFILN
+401 HDQLNIDVDFILD

-438 LRTPVGMRVGRSHR
+438 LRIPVGMRVGRSHR
-452 TKTRGQG
+452 TMTRGQG

-540 DIAPD
+540 EVAADL
-545 QLDKTLVRNFWLY
+545 LDKTLVRNFWRNLN
-558 SHDDIAKGYVSSF
+558 DDGTFQSYDYHF
-571 LSSSENLID
+571 LSTSENLID
-580 LLKVE
+580 LLKIE

-592 DSTVHGFYSA
+592 DSTVHGFYCA

-619 DVSRDEQ
+619 DVSRDVQ

-642 PALPGYRHGSSPS
+642 PALPGYRHGSYTCPS

-665 RDLRNLSELHSHS
+665 RDLRNLSELGSHS

-707 PGNRNIPPIHNLA
+707 PGDRNILPIHNLA

-727 RMVEMMR
+727 RMIEMMR

-782 LFGKYYLRLLAISA
+782 LFGKYYLRLLGISA
-796 IIVIVI
+796 VIVSII
-802 SSAVIATILVVDGDI
+802 SSAVITVVHVYNPDSGI
-817 VLSEDLLWL
+817 KNDLPW
-826 FFYLILAI
+826 LILYLFLSI
-834 LIVVAI
+834 LIVVAV

-846 NKIWKVSKIQ
+846 HKIWKVSKIH

>member
-1 MDPLIITNMQ
+1 MQ

-19 VHPTPLHTGRGWGW
+19 VHPSPLPCGGVRGW
-33 VRLGR
+33 
-38 VRWGGVFFSHNLKT
+38 VRWGGLLANSLAT

-59 YKVQNAIS
+59 YKIQNAIS
-67 IACLAVGVV
+67 ILCLAAGVV

-84 MYSFGR
+84 MYNFGR
-90 DVYYNQIKQ
+90 SDYYNQIKQ

-126 AQLDNDFFN
+126 AQLDNDFFKS
-135 RLLSLKLPAME
+135 LLSKKLPAME
-146 ELHGCRPINGLDQT
+146 GLHGCRPINGLEQT
-160 FYDNTDQPKTCGCF
+160 FYDNTDQPKTCGCY
-174 YTHASPRYWMYYGY
+174 YTHSSPRYWMYYGY
-188 RSAITGEPLTEFEEN
+188 RSAITGEPIPELEEN

-243 VTDRLDGHTTNA
+243 VTDRLDGHATNA

-265 VVKERNGFTAE
+265 AVENRNGFTAE
-276 LAEGY
+276 LTEGY

-295 EYTFTLQHRDFDNDE
+295 EYTFMLHYRAFDNDE

-396 ILQRF
+396 ILQRIQ
-401 HKQLNFDVDFILN
+401 KQLNFDVDFILN

-419 TLGTLLLALI
+419 TLATLLLALI
-429 AAFAAVYRQ
+429 ATFATVYSQ
-438 LRTPVGMRVGRSHR
+438 LRIPVGMRVGRSHR
-452 TKTRGQG
+452 TMTRGQG

-490 SGGISEDRTPY
+490 FGGISEDRTLY

-509 PTFQI
+509 PTFEI

-519 AGRLAQN
+519 PNRLAQN
-526 RDVEHVGYVIYSVC
+526 RDVEHVGYSIFSIAEV
-540 DIAPD
+540 APD
-545 QLDKTLVRNFWLY
+545 QLDRTLVRNFWTNRNDDGTVRSYGY
-558 SHDDIAKGYVSSF
+558 SFFST
-571 LSSSENLID
+571 SENLID
-580 LLKVE
+580 LLKIE

-592 DSTVHGFYSA
+592 DSTVHGFYCA

-619 DVSRDEQ
+619 DVSRDVQ

-642 PALPGYRHGSSPS
+642 PALPGYRHGSYTCPS

-660 EDIDW
+660 EDINW
-665 RDLRNLSELHSHS
+665 RDLRNCSELHSHS
-678 PNPHYILFPKEGKYN
+678 PNPHYIIFPKEGKYN

-707 PGNRNIPPIHNLA
+707 PGDRNILPIHNLA

-727 RMVEMMR
+727 RMIEMMR
-734 QLCLIL
+734 QLCLML

-777 RDIIL
+777 RDIIM
-782 LFGKYYLRLLAISA
+782 LFGKYYLRLLTISAVIVSVVSSA
-796 IIVIVI
+796 II
-802 SSAVIATILVVDGDI
+802 STILVVDGDI
-817 VLSEDLLWL
+817 GLGKDLPWL
-826 FFYLILAI
+826 FFYLFLAI

-846 NKIWKVSKIQ
+846 NKIWKVSKIH

>member
-1 MDPLIITNMQ
+1 ML
-11 NHNQSQSP
+11 
-19 VHPTPLHTGRGWGW
+19 LH
-33 VRLGR
+33 
-38 VRWGGVFFSHNLKT
+38 HLKT
-52 AWRNLLK
+52 SWRNLLK

-67 IACLAVGVV
+67 ILCLAAGVV
-76 CFAITVYF
+76 CFAITMYFVYG
-84 MYSFGR
+84 FGR
-90 DVYYNQIKQ
+90 SVYYNQIKQ

-106 LATPYEET
+106 LAAPNEET
-114 ERLRKTG
+114 ERLKKTG
-121 SFPEN
+121 SFPPN

-135 RLLSLKLPAME
+135 RLLSLELPAME
-146 ELHGCRPINGLDQT
+146 GLHGYWPITGGEPT
-160 FYDNTDQPKTCGCF
+160 FYDNTDQPKTCGCL
-174 YTHASPRYWMYYGY
+174 YAHSSPRYWMYYGY
-188 RSAITGEPLTEFEEN
+188 RSAITGEPLTELEEN

-223 GFEFAMGDGTGKRPI
+223 GFEFAMEDGTGKRPI

-243 VTDRLDGHTTNA
+243 VTDRLDYHTKNS

-265 VVKERNGFTAE
+265 AVENRNGFTAE

-281 TGEDLREQLQSAFP
+281 MGEDLREQLQSTFP
-295 EYTFTLQHRDFDNDE
+295 EYTFLLHHRAIDNDE
-310 LFLIILIIGVVLS
+310 LFLIILIIGVVLL

-345 LRSREM
+345 LRSREI
-351 ALRRTMGARTRH
+351 ALRRTMGARTCH

-401 HKQLNFDVDFILN
+401 YYKQLNFDVYFILN

-438 LRTPVGMRVGRSHR
+438 LRIPVGMRVGRSHR
-452 TKTRGQG
+452 TMTRGQG

-480 YAFGFIEKQE
+480 YAFGIIEKQE
-490 SGGISEDRTPY
+490 FGGISEDRTPY

-509 PTFQI
+509 PTFEI

-519 AGRLAQN
+519 PNRLAQN
-526 RDVEHVGYVIYSVC
+526 RDVEHVGYSIFSLCEV
-540 DIAPD
+540 AAD
-545 QLDKTLVRNFWLY
+545 QLDKTLVRNSWRNLN
-558 SHDDIAKGYVSSF
+558 DDGTFQSYGYCF
-571 LSSSENLID
+571 LSTSENLID

-626 VRPLYK
+626 VRPLYQ

-642 PALPGYRHGSSPS
+642 PALPGYRHGSYTCPS

-665 RDLRNLSELHSHS
+665 RDLRNSSELHSYS
-678 PNPHYILFPKEGKYN
+678 PNPHYIIFPKEGKYN

-707 PGNRNIPPIHNLA
+707 PGDRNILPIHNLA

-727 RMVEMMR
+727 RMIEMMR

-796 IIVIVI
+796 VIVIVI

-817 VLSEDLLWL
+817 GLGKDLPWL

-846 NKIWKVSKIQ
+846 HKIWKVSKIQ

>member
-1 MDPLIITNMQ
+1 MF
-11 NHNQSQSP
+11 
-19 VHPTPLHTGRGWGW
+19 LH
-33 VRLGR
+33 
-38 VRWGGVFFSHNLKT
+38 HLKT
-52 AWRNLLK
+52 SWRNLLK

-67 IACLAVGVV
+67 ILCLAAGVV

-84 MYSFGR
+84 MYGFGR
-90 DVYYNQIKQ
+90 SVYYNQIKQ

-114 ERLRKTG
+114 QRLRKTG
-121 SFPEN
+121 SFPPN

-135 RLLSLKLPAME
+135 RLLNLKLPAMDG
-146 ELHGCRPINGLDQT
+146 LHGYVPITGLDQT
-160 FYDNTDQPKTCGCF
+160 FYDNTEQPKTCGCY
-174 YTHASPRYWMYYGY
+174 YTHSSPRYWMYYGY
-188 RSAITGEPLTEFEEN
+188 RSAITGEPLTELEEN

-210 LSAQLFGKGTDPR
+210 LSAQLFGEDTDPR

-243 VTDRLDGHTTNA
+243 VTDRLEAHATNA

-265 VVKERNGFTAE
+265 AVENRNGFTAE

-281 TGEDLREQLQSAFP
+281 TAEDLREQLQSAFP
-295 EYTFTLQHRDFDNDE
+295 EYTFLFHITALDNDE

-351 ALRRTMGARTRH
+351 ALRRAMGARTRH

-401 HKQLNFDVDFILN
+401 HKQLNFDVDFVLN

-419 TLGTLLLALI
+419 TLSTLLLALI
-429 AAFAAVYRQ
+429 AAFATVYRQ
-438 LRTPVGMRVGRSHR
+438 LRIPVGMRVGRSHR
-452 TKTRGQG
+452 TMTRGQG

-480 YAFGFIEKQE
+480 YVFGFIEKQE

-501 QQAIMIPQ
+501 QKAIMIPQ

-519 AGRLAQN
+519 PNRLAQN
-526 RDVEHVGYVIYSVC
+526 RDVEHVGYSIFSSCEV
-540 DIAPD
+540 AAD
-545 QLDKTLVRNFWLY
+545 QLDRTLVRNYFRTY
-558 SHDDIAKGYVSSF
+558 SNDGIVQGYGYNF
-571 LSSSENLID
+571 LSTSENLID
-580 LLKVE
+580 LLKIE

-592 DSTVHGFYSA
+592 DSTMHGFYNA

-619 DVSRDEQ
+619 DVSRDVQ

-642 PALPGYRHGSSPS
+642 PALPGYRHGSYTCPS

-665 RDLRNLSELHSHS
+665 RDLRNFSELHSHS
-678 PNPHYILFPKEGKYN
+678 SNPHYILFPKEGKYN

-707 PGNRNIPPIHNLA
+707 PGDRNILPIHNLA

-727 RMVEMMR
+727 RMIEMMR
-734 QLCLIL
+734 QLCLML

-782 LFGKYYLRLLAISA
+782 LFGKYYLRLLGISA
-796 IIVIVI
+796 VIVFVV
-802 SSAVIATILVVDGDI
+802 SSAVIATILVVDGD
-817 VLSEDLLWL
+817 VGLSKDLPWL

-834 LIVVAI
+834 LIV
-840 TLLTIS
+840 
-846 NKIWKVSKIQ
+846 
-856 PAEVVK
+856 
-862 KE
+862 

>member
-1 MDPLIITNMQ
+1 ML
-11 NHNQSQSP
+11 
-19 VHPTPLHTGRGWGW
+19 LHH
-33 VRLGR
+33 
-38 VRWGGVFFSHNLKT
+38 FKIS
-52 AWRNLLK
+52 WRNLLK

-84 MYSFGR
+84 MYGFGR
-90 DVYYNQIKQ
+90 HVYYNQIKQ
-99 DLASFSV
+99 DIATFSV
-106 LATPYEET
+106 LAAPYEET

-126 AQLDNDFFN
+126 AQLDNDFFKS
-135 RLLSLKLPAME
+135 LLSLELPAME
-146 ELHGCRPINGLDQT
+146 GLHGYHPLMGVDQT
-160 FYDNTDQPKTCGCF
+160 FYDNTAQPKTCNCY
-174 YTHASPRYWMYYGY
+174 YTYVSPRYWMYYGY
-188 RSAITGEPLTEFEEN
+188 RSAITGEPIPELEEN

-223 GFEFAMGDGTGKRPI
+223 GFEYAMGDGTGKRPI

-243 VTDRLDGHTTNA
+243 VTDRLDAHATNT
-255 VVIIRNDPET
+255 VVIIRNDPQT
-265 VVKERNGFTAE
+265 AFKNRNGFTAE

-295 EYTFTLQHRDFDNDE
+295 EYTFLLQHRAFDNDE

-396 ILQRF
+396 ILQ
-401 HKQLNFDVDFILN
+401 HYYYKQLNFDVDFILN

-438 LRTPVGMRVGRSHR
+438 LRIPVGMRVGRSHR
-452 TKTRGQG
+452 TMTKGQG

-480 YAFGFIEKQE
+480 YVFGILEKQE
-490 SGGISEDRTPY
+490 FGGISEDRTPY

-514 AIPDF
+514 PIPDF

-526 RDVEHVGYVIYSVC
+526 RDVEHVGYCIYSRCEV
-540 DIAPD
+540 APD
-545 QLDKTLVRNFWLY
+545 QLDRTLVRNAWAFKNNDGTVQDYGY
-558 SHDDIAKGYVSSF
+558 SFIST
-571 LSSSENLID
+571 SENLID

-592 DSTVHGFYSA
+592 DSTVHGFYCA

-619 DVSRDEQ
+619 DVSRDVQ

-642 PALPGYRHGSSPS
+642 PTLPGHRYNSSPS

-665 RDLRNLSELHSHS
+665 RDLRNFSELHSHS
-678 PNPHYILFPKEGKYN
+678 PNPHYIIFPKKGKYN

-707 PGNRNIPPIHNLA
+707 PGDRNILPIHNLA

-727 RMVEMMR
+727 RMIEMMR
-734 QLCLIL
+734 SLCLML

-796 IIVIVI
+796 VIVIVI
-802 SSAVIATILVVDGDI
+802 SSAVIATIQVVDGDI
-817 VLSEDLLWL
+817 FLSEDLTWL

>member
-1 MDPLIITNMQ
+1 ML
-11 NHNQSQSP
+11 
-19 VHPTPLHTGRGWGW
+19 
-33 VRLGR
+33 
-38 VRWGGVFFSHNLKT
+38 SHNLKT
-52 AWRNLLK
+52 SLRNLLK

-84 MYSFGR
+84 MYNFGR
-90 DVYYNQIKQ
+90 SVYYNQIKQ
-99 DLASFSV
+99 DIASFSV
-106 LATPYEET
+106 LAAPYEET
-114 ERLRKTG
+114 ERLKKTG

-126 AQLDNDFFN
+126 AQLDNDFFKS
-135 RLLSLKLPAME
+135 LLSLKLPAME
-146 ELHGCRPINGLDQT
+146 EVHGYQPFIGVDQT
-160 FYDNTDQPKTCGCF
+160 FYDNTDQPKTCNCY
-174 YTHASPRYWMYYGY
+174 YTYASPRYWMYYGY
-188 RSAITGEPLTEFEEN
+188 RSAITGEPIPELEEN

-210 LSAQLFGKGTDPR
+210 LSAQLFGEDTDPR
-223 GFEFAMGDGTGKRPI
+223 GFEIAMGDGTGKRPI

-243 VTDRLDGHTTNA
+243 VTDRLDGHTTKS
-255 VVIIRNDPET
+255 VVIIRNDPQTALEN
-265 VVKERNGFTAE
+265 RNGFTAE

-295 EYTFTLQHRDFDNDE
+295 EYTFLLQYRGFDNDE

-345 LRSREM
+345 LRAREM

-377 LTMLATVAL
+377 LTTLASVAL

-401 HKQLNFDVDFILN
+401 QKQLNIDVDFILN

-419 TLGTLLLALI
+419 TLATLLLALI
-429 AAFAAVYRQ
+429 AAFATVYRQ
-438 LRTPVGMRVGRSHR
+438 LRIPVGMRVGRSHR
-452 TKTRGQG
+452 TMTKGQG

-480 YAFGFIEKQE
+480 YVFGIIEKQE

-514 AIPDF
+514 PIPDF

-526 RDVEHVGYVIYSVC
+526 RDVEHVGYSIFSSCEVT
-540 DIAPD
+540 AD
-545 QLDKTLVRNFWLY
+545 QLDRTLVRNYFRTY
-558 SHDDIAKGYVSSF
+558 SNDGIVQGYGYNI
-571 LSSSENLID
+571 LSTSENLID

-592 DSTVHGFYSA
+592 DSTVHGFYNA

-642 PALPGYRHGSSPS
+642 PALPGYRHGSYTCPS

-665 RDLRNLSELHSHS
+665 RDLRNFSELHAHS
-678 PNPHYILFPKEGKYN
+678 SNPHYIIFPKEGKYN

-707 PGNRNIPPIHNLA
+707 PGDRNILPIHNLA

-727 RMVEMMR
+727 RMIEMMR

-777 RDIIL
+777 RDIIM

-796 IIVIVI
+796 VIVIVI
-802 SSAVIATILVVDGDI
+802 SSAVIATIQVVDGDI
-817 VLSEDLLWL
+817 VLSEDLPWL

-834 LIVVAI
+834 LIVVAV

-846 NKIWKVSKIQ
+846 HKIWKVSKIQ

>member
-1 MDPLIITNMQ
+1 MK

-19 VHPTPLHTGRGWGW
+19 VHSSPLHTGRGWGW
-33 VRLGR
+33 VR
-38 VRWGGVFFSHNLKT
+38 WGGLLANSFAT

-67 IACLAVGVV
+67 ILCLAAGVV

-84 MYSFGR
+84 IYGFGR
-90 DVYYNQIKQ
+90 SIYYNQIKQ

-126 AQLDNDFFN
+126 AQLDNDFFKS
-135 RLLSLKLPAME
+135 LLSKKLPAME
-146 ELHGCRPINGLDQT
+146 GLHGYRPITGGNQT
-160 FYDNTDQPKTCGCF
+160 FYDNTDQPKTSGCY
-174 YTHASPRYWMYYGY
+174 YTHSSPRYWMYYGY
-188 RSAITGEPLTEFEEN
+188 RSAITGKPLPELEEN

-243 VTDRLDGHTTNA
+243 VTDRLESHTLNS

-281 TGEDLREQLQSAFP
+281 TGEDLRKQLQSAFP
-295 EYTFTLQHRDFDNDE
+295 EYTFMLHYRAFDNDE

-368 AWEVVIVFA
+368 VWEVVIVFA
-377 LTMLATVAL
+377 LTLLATVAL

-401 HKQLNFDVDFILN
+401 YYKQLNIDVDFILN

-419 TLGTLLLALI
+419 TLATLLLALI

-438 LRTPVGMRVGRSHR
+438 LRIPVGMRVGRSHR
-452 TKTRGQG
+452 TMTKGQG

-480 YAFGFIEKQE
+480 YAFGIIEKQQ

-509 PTFQI
+509 PTFEI

-519 AGRLAQN
+519 PNRLAQN
-526 RDVEHVGYVIYSVC
+526 RDVEHVGYSIYSPAEV
-540 DIAPD
+540 APD
-545 QLDKTLVRNFWLY
+545 QLDRTLVRNFWTNRN
-558 SHDDIAKGYVSSF
+558 DDGTFLDYGYCF
-571 LSSSENLID
+571 LSTSENLID

-592 DSTVHGFYSA
+592 DSTMHGFYCA

-642 PALPGYRHGSSPS
+642 PALPGYRHGSYTCPS

-665 RDLRNLSELHSHS
+665 RDLRNLSELWSYS
-678 PNPHYILFPKEGKYN
+678 PNPHYIIFPKEGKYN

-707 PGNRNIPPIHNLA
+707 PGDRNILPIHNLA

-734 QLCLIL
+734 SLCLIL

-796 IIVIVI
+796 VIVSII
-802 SSAVIATILVVDGDI
+802 SSAVITVVHVYSPDSGIKNDLPWLIL
-817 VLSEDLLWL
+817 
-826 FFYLILAI
+826 YLILAI
-834 LIVVAI
+834 LIVASI

-846 NKIWKVSKIQ
+846 HKIWKVSKIH

>member
-1 MDPLIITNMQ
+1 MQ
-11 NHNQSQSP
+11 NHNTKHS
-19 VHPTPLHTGRGWGW
+19 TPLPCGGVRGW
-33 VRLGR
+33 VRW
-38 VRWGGVFFSHNLKT
+38 VRWGGGFFSHNLKT

-84 MYSFGR
+84 MYGFGR
-90 DVYYNQIKQ
+90 FVYYNRIKQ

-121 SFPEN
+121 SFPPN

-160 FYDNTDQPKTCGCF
+160 FYDNTDLPKTCGCY
-174 YTHASPRYWMYYGY
+174 YTHSSPRYWMYYGY
-188 RSAITGEPLTEFEEN
+188 RSAITGEPLTELEEN

-243 VTDRLDGHTTNA
+243 VTDRLDRYTTNA

-265 VVKERNGFTAE
+265 AVKERNGFTAE

-281 TGEDLREQLQSAFP
+281 TGENLREQLQSAFP
-295 EYTFTLQHRDFDNDE
+295 EYTFILHSRAFLNDE
-310 LFLIILIIGVVLS
+310 LFLYILIIGVVLS

-351 ALRRTMGARTRH
+351 ALRRTMGARTCH

-396 ILQRF
+396 ILQRYQ
-401 HKQLNFDVDFILN
+401 KELNFDVDFILN

-429 AAFAAVYRQ
+429 AAFATVYRQ

-452 TKTRGQG
+452 TMTRGQG

-480 YAFGFIEKQE
+480 YAFGIIEKLE

-509 PTFQI
+509 PTFEI

-519 AGRLAQN
+519 PNRLAQN
-526 RDVEHVGYVIYSVC
+526 RDVEHVGYSIFSPCEV
-540 DIAPD
+540 AAD
-545 QLDKTLVRNFWLY
+545 QLDKTLVRNFWTNRN
-558 SHDDIAKGYVSSF
+558 DDGTVLDYGYYF
-571 LSSSENLID
+571 LSTSENLID

-592 DSTVHGFYSA
+592 DSTMHGFYSA

-642 PALPGYRHGSSPS
+642 PALPGYRNSRPS

-665 RDLRNLSELHSHS
+665 RDLRNLSELGSHS

-698 ITELYREAR
+698 LTELLREAR

-720 DEWFNLM
+720 DEWFNNM
-727 RMVEMMR
+727 RMIEMMR

-782 LFGKYYLRLLAISA
+782 LFGKYYLRLLLISG
-796 IIVIVI
+796 IIVGIL
-802 SSAVIATILVVDGDI
+802 SIAFITIFATFALDGIESKDWMMI
-817 VLSEDLLWL
+817 LLYLFLS
-826 FFYLILAI
+826 IT
-834 LIVVAI
+834 IVVAV

-846 NKIWKVSKIQ
+846 HKIWKVSKIH

>member
-1 MDPLIITNMQ
+1 MQ
-11 NHNQSQSP
+11 NHNLSQSP

-33 VRLGR
+33 VRLS
-38 VRWGGVFFSHNLKT
+38 FLLHNLKT

-59 YKVQNAIS
+59 YKVQNVIS

-84 MYSFGR
+84 VYGFGR
-90 DVYYNQIKQ
+90 SMYYNHIKQ
-99 DLASFSV
+99 DIASFSV
-106 LATPYEET
+106 LAAPYEET
-114 ERLRKTG
+114 ERLKKTG

-126 AQLDNDFFN
+126 AQLDNDFFKS
-135 RLLSLKLPAME
+135 LLSKKLPAME
-146 ELHGCRPINGLDQT
+146 GLHGCRPINGLEQT
-160 FYDNTDQPKTCGCF
+160 FYDNTDQPKTCGCY
-174 YTHASPRYWMYYGY
+174 YTHSSPRYWMYYGY
-188 RSAITGEPLTEFEEN
+188 RSAITGEPLTELEEN

-243 VTDRLDGHTTNA
+243 VTDRLDSHTTNA
-255 VVIIRNDPET
+255 VVIIRNDPGT
-265 VVKERNGFTAE
+265 AVKERNGFTAE

-295 EYTFTLQHRDFDNDE
+295 EYTFMLHNQAFDNDE

-401 HKQLNFDVDFILN
+401 QKQLNFDVDFILN

-429 AAFAAVYRQ
+429 AAFATVYRQ

-452 TKTRGQG
+452 TMTRGQG

-465 LTVSMFLTFAVLGMM
+465 LTVSMFFTFAVLGMM
-480 YAFGFIEKQE
+480 YVFGIIEKE
-490 SGGISEDRTPY
+490 VFGGISEDRTPY

-509 PTFQI
+509 PTFEI

-519 AGRLAQN
+519 PNRLAQN
-526 RDVEHVGYVIYSVC
+526 RDVEHVGYCIYSPCEV
-540 DIAPD
+540 APD
-545 QLDKTLVRNFWLY
+545 QLDRTLVRNSWAYKNNECIVLDYGY
-558 SHDDIAKGYVSSF
+558 SFIST
-571 LSSSENLID
+571 SENLID

-592 DSTVHGFYSA
+592 DSTMHGFYSA

-642 PALPGYRHGSSPS
+642 PPLPGYRHGSYTCPS

-678 PNPHYILFPKEGKYN
+678 PNPHYIIFPKEGKYN

-698 ITELYREAR
+698 LTELLREAR

-720 DEWFNLM
+720 DEWFKSV
-727 RMVEMMR
+727 RMIEMMR
-734 QLCLIL
+734 QLCLML

-796 IIVIVI
+796 VIVSII
-802 SSAVIATILVVDGDI
+802 SSAVITVVHVYSPDSGIKNDLPWLIL
-817 VLSEDLLWL
+817 
-826 FFYLILAI
+826 YLILAI
-834 LIVVAI
+834 LIVVAV

-846 NKIWKVSKIQ
+846 HKIWKVSKIH

>member
-1 MDPLIITNMQ
+1 MLL
-11 NHNQSQSP
+11 NH
-19 VHPTPLHTGRGWGW
+19 
-33 VRLGR
+33 
-38 VRWGGVFFSHNLKT
+38 LKT
-52 AWRNLLK
+52 SWRNLFK

-67 IACLAVGVV
+67 ILCLAAGVV
-76 CFAITVYF
+76 LFAITVYF
-84 MYSFGR
+84 TYNFGR
-90 DVYYNQIKQ
+90 SDYYNRIK
-99 DLASFSV
+99 DDRVSFSV
-106 LATPYEET
+106 LAAPLEET
-114 ERLRKTG
+114 ERLKKTG
-121 SFPEN
+121 SFPQN
-126 AQLDNDFFN
+126 AQLDNEFFN

-146 ELHGCRPINGLDQT
+146 ELHGYWPITGGNQT
-160 FYDNTDQPKTCGCF
+160 FYDNTDQPKTCSCY

-188 RSAITGEPLTEFEEN
+188 RSAITGEPIPELEEN

-223 GFEFAMGDGTGKRPI
+223 GFEFAMVDGTGKRPI

-243 VTDRLDGHTTNA
+243 VTDRLDAHATNA

-265 VVKERNGFTAE
+265 AVKERNGFTAE

-295 EYTFTLQHRDFDNDE
+295 EYTFMLHNRAFDNDE
-310 LFLIILIIGVVLS
+310 LFLTILIIGVVLL

-339 ELQLFS
+339 ELQLFA

-368 AWEVVIVFA
+368 AWEVIIVFA
-377 LTMLATVAL
+377 LTLLATVAL

-396 ILQRF
+396 ILHRLHQ
-401 HKQLNFDVDFILN
+401 QLNFDVDFILS

-419 TLGTLLLALI
+419 TFATLLLALI

-438 LRTPVGMRVGRSHR
+438 LRTPVGLRVGRSHR
-452 TKTRGQG
+452 TMTRGQG

-480 YAFGFIEKQE
+480 HVFGFIEKQE
-490 SGGISEDRTPY
+490 SGGFSEDRTPY
-501 QQAIMIPQ
+501 RQALMLFQ
-509 PTFQI
+509 PTFEI

-526 RDVEHVGYVIYSVC
+526 RDVEHVGYVIYSSC

-545 QLDKTLVRNFWLY
+545 QLDKTLVRNFWTY
-558 SHDDIAKGYVSSF
+558 GDDGIVKGYGYSF

-608 QAERLRKKWNL
+608 QAERLRKKWHL
-619 DVSRDEQ
+619 DISHDAQ
-626 VRPLYK
+626 TRPLYQ

-642 PALPGYRHGSSPS
+642 PNFAGYRNGSHSGPS

-665 RDLRNLSELHSHS
+665 RDLRNLSELGAHS
-678 PNPHYILFPKEGKYN
+678 PNANYIIFPKEGKYN

-707 PGNRNIPPIHNLA
+707 PGDRNILPILNLA
-720 DEWFNLM
+720 DEWFNNM
-727 RMVEMMR
+727 RMIEMMR
-734 QLCLIL
+734 SLCLIL

-796 IIVIVI
+796 VIVTVI
-802 SSAVIATILVVDGDI
+802 SCAVIASILVVDGD
-817 VLSEDLLWL
+817 VGLSKDLPWL
-826 FFYLILAI
+826 FFYLFLAI
-834 LIVVAI
+834 LIVVAV

-846 NKIWKVSKIQ
+846 HKIWKVSQIH
-856 PAEVVK
+856 PAKVIK

>member
-1 MDPLIITNMQ
+1 MF
-11 NHNQSQSP
+11 
-19 VHPTPLHTGRGWGW
+19 LH
-33 VRLGR
+33 
-38 VRWGGVFFSHNLKT
+38 HLKIS
-52 AWRNLLK
+52 WRNLLK

-67 IACLAVGVV
+67 ILCLAAGVV

-84 MYSFGR
+84 MYGFGR
-90 DVYYNQIKQ
+90 SVYYNQIKQ
-99 DLASFSV
+99 DIATFSV
-106 LATPYEET
+106 LAAPYEET

-126 AQLDNDFFN
+126 AQLDNDFFKS
-135 RLLSLKLPAME
+135 LLSKKLPAME
-146 ELHGCRPINGLDQT
+146 GLHGYHPLMGVDQT
-160 FYDNTDQPKTCGCF
+160 FYDNTDQPKTCNCY
-174 YTHASPRYWMYYGY
+174 YTYASPRYWMYCGY
-188 RSAITGEPLTEFEEN
+188 RSAITGEPIPELEEN

-223 GFEFAMGDGTGKRPI
+223 GFEYAMGDGTGKRPI

-243 VTDRLDGHTTNA
+243 VTDRLDAIVTNT
-255 VVIIRNDPET
+255 VVIIRNDPRTAVEY
-265 VVKERNGFTAE
+265 RNGFTAE

-295 EYTFTLQHRDFDNDE
+295 EYTFLLQHRGFDNDE

-351 ALRRTMGARTRH
+351 ALRRTMGARTCH

-401 HKQLNFDVDFILN
+401 QKQLNVDVDFILN

-429 AAFAAVYRQ
+429 AAFATVYRQ
-438 LRTPVGMRVGRSHR
+438 LRIPVGMRVGRSHR
-452 TKTRGQG
+452 TMTKGQG

-480 YAFGFIEKQE
+480 YVFGFIEKQE

-526 RDVEHVGYVIYSVC
+526 RDVEHVGYSIYSTCEV
-540 DIAPD
+540 AAD
-545 QLDKTLVRNFWLY
+545 QLDKTLVRNFWRNLN
-558 SHDDIAKGYVSSF
+558 DDGTFQSYGYHF
-571 LSSSENLID
+571 LSTSENLID

-592 DSTVHGFYSA
+592 DSAVHVFYSA

-642 PALPGYRHGSSPS
+642 PALPGYRKSRPS

-665 RDLRNLSELHSHS
+665 RDLRNLSELGSHS

-707 PGNRNIPPIHNLA
+707 PGDRNILPIHNLA
-720 DEWFNLM
+720 DEWFNHM
-727 RMVEMMR
+727 RMIEMMR
-734 QLCLIL
+734 QLCLML

-782 LFGKYYLRLLAISA
+782 LFGKYYLRLLGISA
-796 IIVIVI
+796 VIVIVV

-817 VLSEDLLWL
+817 GLGKDLPWL

>member
-1 MDPLIITNMQ
+1 MQ
-11 NHNQSQSP
+11 NQNQSQSP
-19 VHPTPLHTGRGWGW
+19 LHPSPVPCGGVRGWG
-33 VRLGR
+33 
-38 VRWGGVFFSHNLKT
+38 RWGGLLANSFAT

-67 IACLAVGVV
+67 IACLAAGVV

-84 MYSFGR
+84 VYGFGR
-90 DVYYNQIKQ
+90 SVYYNQIKQ
-99 DLASFSV
+99 DIASFSV
-106 LATPYEET
+106 LAAPYEET
-114 ERLRKTG
+114 ERLKKTG

-126 AQLDNDFFN
+126 AQLHNDFFI

-146 ELHGCRPINGLDQT
+146 GLHGYQPFIGMDQT
-160 FYDNTDQPKTCGCF
+160 FYDNTDQPKTCDCD
-174 YTHASPRYWMYYGY
+174 YSHSSPRYWMYYGY
-188 RSAITGEPLTEFEEN
+188 RSAITGEPLTELEEN

-210 LSAQLFGKGTDPR
+210 LSAQLFGEGTDPR
-223 GFEFAMGDGTGKRPI
+223 GFEYAMMDGTEKHPI

-243 VTDRLDGHTTNA
+243 VTDRLDSHATNA
-255 VVIIRNDPET
+255 VVIIRNDPQT
-265 VVKERNGFTAE
+265 AAKERNGFTAE

-295 EYTFTLQHRDFDNDE
+295 EYTFLLQHRGFDNDE

-396 ILQRF
+396 ILHRF
-401 HKQLNFDVDFILN
+401 FHERLNFDVDFILN

-429 AAFAAVYRQ
+429 AAFTAVYRQ
-438 LRTPVGMRVGRSHR
+438 LRIPVGMRVGRSHR
-452 TKTRGQG
+452 TMTKGQG

-480 YAFGFIEKQE
+480 YVFGIIEKQQ

-509 PTFQI
+509 HTFQI

-526 RDVEHVGYVIYSVC
+526 RDVEHVGYVIYSSCEV
-540 DIAPD
+540 AAD
-545 QLDKTLVRNFWLY
+545 QLDKTLVRNFWNNRN
-558 SHDDIAKGYVSSF
+558 DDGTFHSYGYHF
-571 LSSSENLID
+571 LSTSENLID
-580 LLKVE
+580 LLKIE

-592 DSTVHGFYSA
+592 DSTVHGFYCA

-642 PALPGYRHGSSPS
+642 PALPGYRHGSYTCPS

-698 ITELYREAR
+698 LTELYREAR

-720 DEWFNLM
+720 DEWFTFM
-727 RMVEMMR
+727 SMIEMMR
-734 QLCLIL
+734 QLCLML

-796 IIVIVI
+796 VIVSII
-802 SSAVIATILVVDGDI
+802 SSAVIATIQVVDGDI
-817 VLSEDLLWL
+817 FLSEDLPWL
-826 FFYLILAI
+826 FFYLFLAI

-846 NKIWKVSKIQ
+846 HKIWKVSHIH

>member
-1 MDPLIITNMQ
+1 MLF
-11 NHNQSQSP
+11 H
-19 VHPTPLHTGRGWGW
+19 H
-33 VRLGR
+33 
-38 VRWGGVFFSHNLKT
+38 LKT
-52 AWRNLLK
+52 SWRNLLK

-67 IACLAVGVV
+67 ILCLAAGVV

-84 MYSFGR
+84 MYDFGR
-90 DVYYNQIKQ
+90 NVYYNQIKQ

-106 LATPYEET
+106 LAAPNEET

-121 SFPEN
+121 SFPPN

-135 RLLSLKLPAME
+135 HLLSLKLPAME
-146 ELHGCRPINGLDQT
+146 GLHGYRPITGGDQT
-160 FYDNTDQPKTCGCF
+160 FYDNTDQPKTCNCY
-174 YTHASPRYWMYYGY
+174 YTHSSPRYWMYYGY
-188 RSAITGEPLTEFEEN
+188 RSAITGEPLTELEEN

-210 LSAQLFGKGTDPR
+210 LSAQLFGEGTDPR

-243 VTDRLDGHTTNA
+243 VTDYLEAHATNA

-265 VVKERNGFTAE
+265 AFENRNGFTAE
-276 LAEGY
+276 LTVGY

-295 EYTFTLQHRDFDNDE
+295 EYTFLLHHRGFDNDQ

-351 ALRRTMGARTRH
+351 ALRRTMGARTCH

-368 AWEVVIVFA
+368 AWEVIVIFA
-377 LTMLATVAL
+377 LTLLATVVL

-401 HKQLNFDVDFILN
+401 HKQLNFDVDFVLN

-419 TLGTLLLALI
+419 TLATLLLALI
-429 AAFAAVYRQ
+429 AAFATVYRQ
-438 LRTPVGMRVGRSHR
+438 LRIPVGMRVGRSHR

-480 YAFGFIEKQE
+480 HVFGIVEKQE
-490 SGGISEDRTPY
+490 SGGFSEDRTPY
-501 QQAIMIPQ
+501 QQAIMIFQ
-509 PTFQI
+509 PTFEI

-519 AGRLAQN
+519 ANRLAQN
-526 RDVEHVGYVIYSVC
+526 RDVEHVGYVIYSSC

-545 QLDKTLVRNFWLY
+545 QLDKTLVRNFLTY
-558 SHDDIAKGYVSSF
+558 GDDGIVKGYGYSF

-592 DSTVHGFYSA
+592 DSTMHGFYSA

-608 QAERLRKKWNL
+608 QAERLRKKWKL
-619 DVSRDEQ
+619 DVSRDVQ
-626 VRPLYK
+626 VRPLYQ

-642 PALPGYRHGSSPS
+642 PAIAGYRNGPNSCPS

-665 RDLRNLSELHSHS
+665 RDLRNLSELGAHS
-678 PNPHYILFPKEGKYN
+678 PNANYILFPKEGKYN

-707 PGNRNIPPIHNLA
+707 PGDRNILPIHNLA
-720 DEWFNLM
+720 DEWFNHM
-727 RMVEMMR
+727 RMIEMMR

-782 LFGKYYLRLLAISA
+782 LFGKYYLRLLGISA
-796 IIVIVI
+796 VIVI
-802 SSAVIATILVVDGDI
+802 ILAVAVFATICTLDSDIGIISDLPTLV
-817 VLSEDLLWL
+817 L
-826 FFYLILAI
+826 YLVLAI
-834 LIVVAI
+834 LIVVGI

-846 NKIWKVSKIQ
+846 HKIWQVSKTH
-856 PAEVVK
+856 PAKIIK

>member
-1 MDPLIITNMQ
+1 ML
-11 NHNQSQSP
+11 
-19 VHPTPLHTGRGWGW
+19 LHH
-33 VRLGR
+33 
-38 VRWGGVFFSHNLKT
+38 FKIS
-52 AWRNLLK
+52 WRNLLK

-84 MYSFGR
+84 MYGFGR
-90 DVYYNQIKQ
+90 SVYYNQIKQ

-106 LATPYEET
+106 LAAPYEET

-126 AQLDNDFFN
+126 AQLDNDFFKS
-135 RLLSLKLPAME
+135 LLSKKLPAME
-146 ELHGCRPINGLDQT
+146 GLHGYHPFMGVDQT
-160 FYDNTDQPKTCGCF
+160 FYDNTDQPKTCNCY
-174 YTHASPRYWMYYGY
+174 YTYASPRYWMYYGY
-188 RSAITGEPLTEFEEN
+188 RSAITGEPIPELEEN

-223 GFEFAMGDGTGKRPI
+223 GFEYAMGDGTGKRPI

-243 VTDRLDGHTTNA
+243 VTDRLDALATNT
-255 VVIIRNDPET
+255 VVIIRNDPRTAVEY
-265 VVKERNGFTAE
+265 RNGFTAE

-295 EYTFTLQHRDFDNDE
+295 EYTFLLQHRGIDNDE

-401 HKQLNFDVDFILN
+401 QKQLNFDVDFILN

-419 TLGTLLLALI
+419 TLATLLLALI

-438 LRTPVGMRVGRSHR
+438 LRIPVGMRVGRSHR
-452 TKTRGQG
+452 TMTKGQG

-480 YAFGFIEKQE
+480 YVFGFIEKQE

-509 PTFQI
+509 PTFEI

-519 AGRLAQN
+519 PNRLAQN
-526 RDVEHVGYVIYSVC
+526 RDVEHVGYSIFSPAEV
-540 DIAPD
+540 APD
-545 QLDKTLVRNFWLY
+545 QLDRTLVRNFWTNKN
-558 SHDDIAKGYVSSF
+558 DDGTFRSYGYNFFST
-571 LSSSENLID
+571 SENLID

-592 DSTVHGFYSA
+592 DSTMHGFYNA

-619 DVSRDEQ
+619 DVSRDVQ

-642 PALPGYRHGSSPS
+642 PALPGYRHGSYTCPS

-665 RDLRNLSELHSHS
+665 RDLRNFSELHSHS
-678 PNPHYILFPKEGKYN
+678 PNPHYIIFPKKGKYN

-707 PGNRNIPPIHNLA
+707 PGDRNILPIHNLA

-727 RMVEMMR
+727 RMIEMMR

-796 IIVIVI
+796 VIVIVI

-817 VLSEDLLWL
+817 GLGKDLPWL

-846 NKIWKVSKIQ
+846 HKIWKVSKIH

>member
-1 MDPLIITNMQ
+1 MLFHHLTT
-11 NHNQSQSP
+11 S
-19 VHPTPLHTGRGWGW
+19 
-33 VRLGR
+33 
-38 VRWGGVFFSHNLKT
+38 
-52 AWRNLLK
+52 WRNLLK

-67 IACLAVGVV
+67 ILCLAAGVV

-84 MYSFGR
+84 VYGFGR
-90 DVYYNQIKQ
+90 SVYYNQIKQ
-99 DLASFSV
+99 DIATFSV
-106 LATPYEET
+106 LAAPYEET

-135 RLLSLKLPAME
+135 RLLSLELPAME
-146 ELHGCRPINGLDQT
+146 GLHGYQPFMGVDQT
-160 FYDNTDQPKTCGCF
+160 FYDNTDQPKTCNCY
-174 YTHASPRYWMYYGY
+174 YTYASPRYWMYYGY
-188 RSAITGEPLTEFEEN
+188 RSAITGEPIPELEEN

-210 LSAQLFGKGTDPR
+210 LSAQLFGEGTDPR
-223 GFEFAMGDGTGKRPI
+223 GFEYAMGNGTGKRPI

-243 VTDRLDGHTTNA
+243 VTDRLDALATNT
-255 VVIIRNDPET
+255 VVIIRNDPRTAVEY
-265 VVKERNGFTAE
+265 RNGFTAE

-295 EYTFTLQHRDFDNDE
+295 EYTFMLHNRAFPNDE

-368 AWEVVIVFA
+368 AWEVVIVFT

-438 LRTPVGMRVGRSHR
+438 LRIPVGMRVGRSHR
-452 TKTRGQG
+452 TTTKGQG

-480 YAFGFIEKQE
+480 YAFGFIEKQQ

-509 PTFQI
+509 PTFEI

-519 AGRLAQN
+519 PNRLAQN

-540 DIAPD
+540 EVAAD
-545 QLDKTLVRNFWLY
+545 QLDKTLVRKFWRNLN
-558 SHDDIAKGYVSSF
+558 DDGTFQSYGYHF
-571 LSSSENLID
+571 LSTSENLID
-580 LLKVE
+580 LLKIE

-619 DVSRDEQ
+619 DVSRDVQ

-642 PALPGYRHGSSPS
+642 PALPGYRHGSYTCPS

-665 RDLRNLSELHSHS
+665 RDLRNLSELWSYS
-678 PNPHYILFPKEGKYN
+678 PNPHYIIFPKEGKYN

-707 PGNRNIPPIHNLA
+707 PGDRNILPIHNLA

-727 RMVEMMR
+727 RMIEMMR
-734 QLCLIL
+734 QLCLML
-740 VIVSILCIV
+740 VIVSILCII

-796 IIVIVI
+796 VIVIVI

-817 VLSEDLLWL
+817 GLGEDLPWL

-840 TLLTIS
+840 TLFTIS

>member
-1 MDPLIITNMQ
+1 MF
-11 NHNQSQSP
+11 
-19 VHPTPLHTGRGWGW
+19 LH
-33 VRLGR
+33 
-38 VRWGGVFFSHNLKT
+38 HLKT
-52 AWRNLLK
+52 SWRNLLK

-67 IACLAVGVV
+67 ILCLAAGVV

-84 MYSFGR
+84 MYGFGR
-90 DVYYNQIKQ
+90 SVYYNQIKQ
-99 DLASFSV
+99 DLATFSV

-114 ERLRKTG
+114 QRLRKTG
-121 SFPEN
+121 SFPPN

-146 ELHGCRPINGLDQT
+146 GLHGYVPITGLDQT
-160 FYDNTDQPKTCGCF
+160 FYDNTDQPKTCSCY
-174 YTHASPRYWMYYGY
+174 YTHSSPRYWMYYGY
-188 RSAITGEPLTEFEEN
+188 RSAITGEPLTELEEN

-210 LSAQLFGKGTDPR
+210 LSAQLFGEGTDPR
-223 GFEFAMGDGTGKRPI
+223 GFEFAMMDGTEKRPI

-243 VTDRLDGHTTNA
+243 VTDRLDSHTTNS
-255 VVIIRNDPET
+255 VVIIRNDPQTAFEN
-265 VVKERNGFTAE
+265 RNGFTAE
-276 LAEGY
+276 LTVGY
-281 TGEDLREQLQSAFP
+281 TGEDLLKQLQSAFP
-295 EYTFTLQHRDFDNDE
+295 EYTFQLHGRAFDNDE

-401 HKQLNFDVDFILN
+401 QKQLNFDVDFILN

-419 TLGTLLLALI
+419 TLATLLLALI

-438 LRTPVGMRVGRSHR
+438 LRIPVGMRVGRSHR
-452 TKTRGQG
+452 TMTKGQG

-480 YAFGFIEKQE
+480 YVFGILEKQE
-490 SGGISEDRTPY
+490 FGGISEDRTPY

-519 AGRLAQN
+519 PNRLAQN
-526 RDVEHVGYVIYSVC
+526 RDVEHVGYSIYSPAEV
-540 DIAPD
+540 APD
-545 QLDKTLVRNFWLY
+545 QLDRTLVRNFWTNRK
-558 SHDDIAKGYVSSF
+558 DDGTFLDYCYCF
-571 LSSSENLID
+571 LSTSENLID

-592 DSTVHGFYSA
+592 DSTMHGFYCA

-642 PALPGYRHGSSPS
+642 PALPGYRHGSYTCPS

-660 EDIDW
+660 EDINW
-665 RDLRNLSELHSHS
+665 RDLRNLSELWSYS
-678 PNPHYILFPKEGKYN
+678 PNPHYIIFPKEGKYN

-707 PGNRNIPPIHNLA
+707 PGDRNILPIHNLA

-796 IIVIVI
+796 VIVIVI
-802 SSAVIATILVVDGDI
+802 SSAVIATIQIVDGD
-817 VLSEDLLWL
+817 VFLSEDLTWL

>member
-1 MDPLIITNMQ
+1 MLF
-11 NHNQSQSP
+11 H
-19 VHPTPLHTGRGWGW
+19 H
-33 VRLGR
+33 
-38 VRWGGVFFSHNLKT
+38 LKT
-52 AWRNLLK
+52 SWRNLLK

-67 IACLAVGVV
+67 ILCLAAGVV
-76 CFAITVYF
+76 CFAITMYFVYG
-84 MYSFGR
+84 FGR
-90 DVYYNQIKQ
+90 SVYYNQIKQ

-106 LATPYEET
+106 LAAPYEET

-121 SFPEN
+121 SFPED
-126 AQLDNDFFN
+126 AKLDNDFFKS
-135 RLLSLKLPAME
+135 LLSLELPAME
-146 ELHGCRPINGLDQT
+146 ELHGNQPLWGLDQT
-160 FYDNTDQPKTCGCF
+160 FYDNTDQPKTCNCY
-174 YTHASPRYWMYYGY
+174 YTYASPRYWMYYGY
-188 RSAITGEPLTEFEEN
+188 RSAITGEPIPELEEN

-223 GFEFAMGDGTGKRPI
+223 GFEYAMGDGTGKRPI

-243 VTDRLDGHTTNA
+243 VTDRLDAHATNT
-255 VVIIRNDPET
+255 VVIIRNDPQTAREI
-265 VVKERNGFTAE
+265 RNGFTAE

-295 EYTFTLQHRDFDNDE
+295 EYTFLVQHRGFDNDE

-345 LRSREM
+345 LRAREM

-386 TYSLADYALP
+386 TYSLADYAIP

-401 HKQLNFDVDFILN
+401 QKQLNFDVDFILS

-419 TLGTLLLALI
+419 TLATLLLALI
-429 AAFAAVYRQ
+429 AAFATVYRQ

-452 TKTRGQG
+452 TMTRGQG

-480 YAFGFIEKQE
+480 YVFGFIEKQE

-519 AGRLAQN
+519 PNRLAQN
-526 RDVEHVGYVIYSVC
+526 RDVEHVGYSIYSTCEV
-540 DIAPD
+540 AAD
-545 QLDKTLVRNFWLY
+545 QLDKTLVRNFWNNRN
-558 SHDDIAKGYVSSF
+558 DDGTFQSYGYHF
-571 LSSSENLID
+571 LSTSENLID

-592 DSTVHGFYSA
+592 DSTVHGFYCA

-642 PALPGYRHGSSPS
+642 PALPGYRHGSYTCPS

-665 RDLRNLSELHSHS
+665 RDLRNFSELHSHS
-678 PNPHYILFPKEGKYN
+678 SNPHYILFPKEGKYN

-707 PGNRNIPPIHNLA
+707 PGDRNILPIHNLA

-727 RMVEMMR
+727 RMIEMMR
-734 QLCLIL
+734 SLCLIL

-782 LFGKYYLRLLAISA
+782 LFGKYYLRLLGISA
-796 IIVIVI
+796 VIVIVI
-802 SSAVIATILVVDGDI
+802 SSAVIATILVVDGD
-817 VLSEDLLWL
+817 VGLSEDLPWL

>member
-1 MDPLIITNMQ
+1 MF
-11 NHNQSQSP
+11 
-19 VHPTPLHTGRGWGW
+19 LH
-33 VRLGR
+33 
-38 VRWGGVFFSHNLKT
+38 HLKT
-52 AWRNLLK
+52 SWRNLLK

-67 IACLAVGVV
+67 ILCLAAGVV

-84 MYSFGR
+84 MYGFGR
-90 DVYYNQIKQ
+90 HVYYIQIKQ
-99 DLASFSV
+99 DLATFSV
-106 LATPYEET
+106 LAAPYEET

-126 AQLDNDFFN
+126 AQLEDDFFKS
-135 RLLSLKLPAME
+135 LLSLELPAME
-146 ELHGCRPINGLDQT
+146 GLHGYVPITGLDQT
-160 FYDNTDQPKTCGCF
+160 FYDNTDQPKTCSCY
-174 YTHASPRYWMYYGY
+174 YTHSSPRYWMYYGY
-188 RSAITGEPLTEFEEN
+188 RSAITGEPLTELEEN

-210 LSAQLFGKGTDPR
+210 LSAQLIGENTDPR
-223 GFEFAMGDGTGKRPI
+223 GFEFAMMDGTEKRPI

-243 VTDRLDGHTTNA
+243 VTDRLDSHTTNS
-255 VVIIRNDPET
+255 VVIIRNDPQTAFEN
-265 VVKERNGFTAE
+265 RNGFTAE

-295 EYTFTLQHRDFDNDE
+295 EYTFLLQHRGIDNDE

-396 ILQRF
+396 IMQRI

-419 TLGTLLLALI
+419 TLATLLLALI
-429 AAFAAVYRQ
+429 AAFATVYRQ
-438 LRTPVGMRVGRSHR
+438 LRIPVGMRVGRSHR
-452 TKTRGQG
+452 TMTKGQG

-480 YAFGFIEKQE
+480 YVFGIIEKQE

-509 PTFQI
+509 PTFEI

-519 AGRLAQN
+519 PNRLAQN
-526 RDVEHVGYVIYSVC
+526 RDVEHVGYRIYSPAEV
-540 DIAPD
+540 APD
-545 QLDKTLVRNFWLY
+545 QLDRTLVRNFWTNRNNDGTVLDY
-558 SHDDIAKGYVSSF
+558 GYYF
-571 LSSSENLID
+571 LSTSENLID
-580 LLKVE
+580 LLKIE

-642 PALPGYRHGSSPS
+642 PALPGYRNSRPS

-665 RDLRNLSELHSHS
+665 RDLRNFSELGSHS
-678 PNPHYILFPKEGKYN
+678 PNPHYIIFPKEGKYN

-707 PGNRNIPPIHNLA
+707 PGDRNILPIHNLA

-734 QLCLIL
+734 SLCLIL

-796 IIVIVI
+796 VIVIVI

-817 VLSEDLLWL
+817 GLGKDLPWL

>member
-1 MDPLIITNMQ
+1 
-11 NHNQSQSP
+11 
-19 VHPTPLHTGRGWGW
+19 
-33 VRLGR
+33 
-38 VRWGGVFFSHNLKT
+38 
-52 AWRNLLK
+52 
-59 YKVQNAIS
+59 
-67 IACLAVGVV
+67 
-76 CFAITVYF
+76 
-84 MYSFGR
+84 MYNFGR
-90 DVYYNQIKQ
+90 SVYYNQIKQ

-106 LATPYEET
+106 LAAPNEET

-146 ELHGCRPINGLDQT
+146 GLHGYRPLTGVNQT
-160 FYDNTDQPKTCGCF
+160 FYDNTEQPKTCGCY
-174 YTHASPRYWMYYGY
+174 YTHSSPRYWMYYGY
-188 RSAITGEPLTEFEEN
+188 RSAITGEPLTELEEN

-210 LSAQLFGKGTDPR
+210 LSAQLFGEGTDPR

-243 VTDRLDGHTTNA
+243 VTDRLEAHATNA

-265 VVKERNGFTAE
+265 ALENRNGFTAE

-295 EYTFTLQHRDFDNDE
+295 EYTFMLHYRAFDNDE

-386 TYSLADYALP
+386 TYSLADYAIP
-396 ILQRF
+396 ILQRNYY
-401 HKQLNFDVDFILN
+401 KQLNFDVNFILN

-419 TLGTLLLALI
+419 TLATLLLALI
-429 AAFAAVYRQ
+429 AAFIAVYRQ
-438 LRTPVGMRVGRSHR
+438 LRIPVGMRVGRSHR
-452 TKTRGQG
+452 TMTRGQG

-480 YAFGFIEKQE
+480 YVFGFIEKQD
-490 SGGISEDRTPY
+490 SGGISEDRTLY
-501 QQAIMIPQ
+501 QQAIMIHQ
-509 PTFQI
+509 PTFEI

-519 AGRLAQN
+519 PNRLAQN
-526 RDVEHVGYVIYSVC
+526 RDVEHVGYSIFSIAEV
-540 DIAPD
+540 APD
-545 QLDKTLVRNFWLY
+545 QLDRTLVRNSWPY
-558 SHDDIAKGYVSSF
+558 KDDNDGTVLAYVYTFIST
-571 LSSSENLID
+571 SENLID

-619 DVSRDEQ
+619 DVSRDVQ

-632 QRSYTLIGYA
+632 QRPYTLIGYA
-642 PALPGYRHGSSPS
+642 PALLGYRHGSNTCPS

-665 RDLRNLSELHSHS
+665 RDLRNSSELRSYS
-678 PNPHYILFPKEGKYN
+678 PNPHYIIFPKEGKYN

-707 PGNRNIPPIHNLA
+707 PGDRNILPIHNLA

-727 RMVEMMR
+727 RMIEMMR

-777 RDIIL
+777 RDIIF

-796 IIVIVI
+796 VIVIVI

-817 VLSEDLLWL
+817 GLGKDLPWL

>member
-1 MDPLIITNMQ
+1 MLF
-11 NHNQSQSP
+11 H
-19 VHPTPLHTGRGWGW
+19 H
-33 VRLGR
+33 
-38 VRWGGVFFSHNLKT
+38 LKT
-52 AWRNLLK
+52 SWRNLLK

-67 IACLAVGVV
+67 ILCLAAGVV

-84 MYSFGR
+84 MYGFGR
-90 DVYYNQIKQ
+90 SVYYDQIKQ
-99 DLASFSV
+99 GFASFSV
-106 LATPYEET
+106 LATPNEET
-114 ERLRKTG
+114 ERLKKTG
-121 SFPEN
+121 SFPPN

-135 RLLSLKLPAME
+135 RLLSLELPAME
-146 ELHGCRPINGLDQT
+146 GLHGYQPITGLDQT
-160 FYDNTDQPKTCGCF
+160 FYDNTDQPKTCSCY
-174 YTHASPRYWMYYGY
+174 YTHSSPRYWMYYGY
-188 RSAITGEPLTEFEEN
+188 RSAITGEPIPELEEN

-210 LSAQLFGKGTDPR
+210 LSAQLFGEGTDPR
-223 GFEFAMGDGTGKRPI
+223 GFEFAMVDGTGKRPI

-243 VTDRLDGHTTNA
+243 VTDRLEARATNA

-265 VVKERNGFTAE
+265 AFENRSGFTAE

-295 EYTFTLQHRDFDNDE
+295 EYTFMLHYRAFDNDE

-351 ALRRTMGARTRH
+351 ALRRTMGARTCH

-368 AWEVVIVFA
+368 AWEVIIVFA
-377 LTMLATVAL
+377 LTLLATVAL

-396 ILQRF
+396 ILQRIQ
-401 HKQLNFDVDFILN
+401 KQLNFDVDFILN

-419 TLGTLLLALI
+419 TLSTLLLALI
-429 AAFAAVYRQ
+429 AAFATVYRQ
-438 LRTPVGMRVGRSHR
+438 LRIPVGMRVGRSHR
-452 TKTRGQG
+452 TMTKGQG

-480 YAFGFIEKQE
+480 YVFGFIEKQE
-490 SGGISEDRTPY
+490 IGGISEDRTLY

-509 PTFQI
+509 PTFEI

-519 AGRLAQN
+519 PNRLAQN
-526 RDVEHVGYVIYSVC
+526 RDVEHVGYSIYSNAEV
-540 DIAPD
+540 APD
-545 QLDKTLVRNFWLY
+545 QLDKTLVRNFWTNRN
-558 SHDDIAKGYVSSF
+558 DDGTFLDYGYCFFST
-571 LSSSENLID
+571 SENLID

-642 PALPGYRHGSSPS
+642 PVLPGYRHGGYTCPS

-665 RDLRNLSELHSHS
+665 RDLRNSSELHSYS
-678 PNPHYILFPKEGKYN
+678 PNPHYIIFPKEGKYN

-707 PGNRNIPPIHNLA
+707 PGDRNILPIHNLA

-727 RMVEMMR
+727 RMIEMMR

-796 IIVIVI
+796 VIVIVI
-802 SSAVIATILVVDGDI
+802 SSAVIATILVVEGDI
-817 VLSEDLLWL
+817 GLGKDLPWL

>member
-1 MDPLIITNMQ
+1 MINQ
-11 NHNQSQSP
+11 NQSQSP

-33 VRLGR
+33 VR
-38 VRWGGVFFSHNLKT
+38 WGGLFANSFAT

-67 IACLAVGVV
+67 ILCLAAGVV
-76 CFAITVYF
+76 CFAITMYF
-84 MYSFGR
+84 IYGFGR
-90 DVYYNQIKQ
+90 SVYYNQIKQ

-126 AQLDNDFFN
+126 AQLDNDFFKS
-135 RLLSLKLPAME
+135 LLSKKLPAME
-146 ELHGCRPINGLDQT
+146 GLHGCRPINGLEQT
-160 FYDNTDQPKTCGCF
+160 FYDNTDQPKTCGCY
-174 YTHASPRYWMYYGY
+174 YTHSSPRYWMYYGY
-188 RSAITGEPLTEFEEN
+188 RSAITGEPIPELEEN

-243 VTDRLDGHTTNA
+243 VTDRLDGHATNA

-265 VVKERNGFTAE
+265 AVENRNGFTAE
-276 LAEGY
+276 LTEGY

-295 EYTFTLQHRDFDNDE
+295 EYTFMLHYRAFDNDE

-368 AWEVVIVFA
+368 ACEVVIVFA
-377 LTMLATVAL
+377 LTLLATVAL

-401 HKQLNFDVDFILN
+401 YYKQLNFDVDFILN

-419 TLGTLLLALI
+419 TLATLLLALI
-429 AAFAAVYRQ
+429 ATFATVYSQ
-438 LRTPVGMRVGRSHR
+438 LRIPVGMRVGRSHR
-452 TKTRGQG
+452 TMTRGQG

-490 SGGISEDRTPY
+490 FGGISEDRTLY

-509 PTFQI
+509 PTFEI

-519 AGRLAQN
+519 PNRLAQN
-526 RDVEHVGYVIYSVC
+526 RDVEHVGYSIFSIAEV
-540 DIAPD
+540 APD
-545 QLDKTLVRNFWLY
+545 QLDRTLVRNFWTNKNDDGTDRSYGY
-558 SHDDIAKGYVSSF
+558 SFIST
-571 LSSSENLID
+571 SENLID
-580 LLKVE
+580 LLKIE

-592 DSTVHGFYSA
+592 DSTVHGFYCA

-619 DVSRDEQ
+619 DVSRDVQ

-642 PALPGYRHGSSPS
+642 PALLGYRHGSYTCPS

-665 RDLRNLSELHSHS
+665 RDLRNSSELHSHS
-678 PNPHYILFPKEGKYN
+678 PNPHYIIFPKEGKYN

-707 PGNRNIPPIHNLA
+707 PGDRNILPIHNLA

-802 SSAVIATILVVDGDI
+802 SSAVIATIQVVDGDI
-817 VLSEDLLWL
+817 VLSEDLPWL
-826 FFYLILAI
+826 FFYLFLSI
-834 LIVVAI
+834 LIVASI

-846 NKIWKVSKIQ
+846 HKIWKVSKIH

>member
-1 MDPLIITNMQ
+1 MVPSPYKQGESAIRIIRKTSEPYNLTTLHPQTLIMLF
-11 NHNQSQSP
+11 H
-19 VHPTPLHTGRGWGW
+19 H
-33 VRLGR
+33 
-38 VRWGGVFFSHNLKT
+38 LKT
-52 AWRNLLK
+52 SYRNLLK

-67 IACLAVGVV
+67 ILCLAAGVV

-84 MYSFGR
+84 MYNFGR
-90 DVYYNQIKQ
+90 SVYYNQTKQ

-106 LATPYEET
+106 LATPNEET
-114 ERLRKTG
+114 ERLKKTG
-121 SFPEN
+121 SFPPN

-135 RLLSLKLPAME
+135 RLLSLELPAME
-146 ELHGCRPINGLDQT
+146 GLHGYRPLTGGNQT
-160 FYDNTDQPKTCGCF
+160 FYDNTEQPKTCGCF

-188 RSAITGEPLTEFEEN
+188 RSAITGEPLTELEEN

-210 LSAQLFGKGTDPR
+210 LSAQLFGEGTDPR
-223 GFEFAMGDGTGKRPI
+223 GFEYAMEDGTGKRPI

-243 VTDRLDGHTTNA
+243 VTDRLEAHATNA

-265 VVKERNGFTAE
+265 AVENRNGFTAE

-295 EYTFTLQHRDFDNDE
+295 EYTFMLYYRAFDNDE

-401 HKQLNFDVDFILN
+401 YYKPLNFDVDFILN

-419 TLGTLLLALI
+419 TLATLLLALI

-438 LRTPVGMRVGRSHR
+438 LRIPVGMRVGRSHR
-452 TKTRGQG
+452 TMTRGQG

-480 YAFGFIEKQE
+480 YAFGFIEEQE
-490 SGGISEDRTPY
+490 FGGISEDRTPY

-509 PTFQI
+509 PTFEI

-519 AGRLAQN
+519 PNRLAQN
-526 RDVEHVGYVIYSVC
+526 RDVEHVGYSIYSPAEV
-540 DIAPD
+540 APD
-545 QLDKTLVRNFWLY
+545 QLDRTLVRNFWTNRN
-558 SHDDIAKGYVSSF
+558 DDGTFLDYGYCF
-571 LSSSENLID
+571 LSTSENLID

-592 DSTVHGFYSA
+592 DSTVHGFYCA

-619 DVSRDEQ
+619 DVSRDVQ

-642 PALPGYRHGSSPS
+642 PALPGYRHGGCTCPS

-665 RDLRNLSELHSHS
+665 RDLRNSSELHSYS
-678 PNPHYILFPKEGKYN
+678 PNPHYIIFPKEGKYN

-707 PGNRNIPPIHNLA
+707 PGDRNILPIHNLA

-727 RMVEMMR
+727 RMIEMMR

-796 IIVIVI
+796 VIVIVV
-802 SSAVIATILVVDGDI
+802 SSAVIATILVVDGD
-817 VLSEDLLWL
+817 VGLSKDLPWL

-846 NKIWKVSKIQ
+846 HKIWKVSKIQ

>member
-1 MDPLIITNMQ
+1 
-11 NHNQSQSP
+11 
-19 VHPTPLHTGRGWGW
+19 
-33 VRLGR
+33 
-38 VRWGGVFFSHNLKT
+38 
-52 AWRNLLK
+52 
-59 YKVQNAIS
+59 
-67 IACLAVGVV
+67 
-76 CFAITVYF
+76 
-84 MYSFGR
+84 
-90 DVYYNQIKQ
+90 
-99 DLASFSV
+99 
-106 LATPYEET
+106 
-114 ERLRKTG
+114 
-121 SFPEN
+121 
-126 AQLDNDFFN
+126 
-135 RLLSLKLPAME
+135 ME
-146 ELHGCRPINGLDQT
+146 GLHGYVPITGLDQT
-160 FYDNTDQPKTCGCF
+160 FYDNTDQPKTCSCY

-203 DCLITDD
+203 DCLITDE
-210 LSAQLFGKGTDPR
+210 LSAQLFGEGTDPR

-243 VTDRLDGHTTNA
+243 VTDRLDAHTTNA
-255 VVIIRNDPET
+255 VVIIRNDPQTAFEN
-265 VVKERNGFTAE
+265 RNGFTAE

-281 TGEDLREQLQSAFP
+281 TGEDLLKQLQSAFP
-295 EYTFTLQHRDFDNDE
+295 EYTFQLHGRAFDNDE

-419 TLGTLLLALI
+419 TLATLLLVLI
-429 AAFAAVYRQ
+429 AAFATVYRQ
-438 LRTPVGMRVGRSHR
+438 LRIPVGMRVGRSHR
-452 TKTRGQG
+452 TMTRGQG

-480 YAFGFIEKQE
+480 YVFGIIEKQE

-509 PTFQI
+509 PTFEI

-526 RDVEHVGYVIYSVC
+526 RDVEHVGYSIFSPCEV
-540 DIAPD
+540 APD
-545 QLDKTLVRNFWLY
+545 QLDKTLVRNFWPYKNNEGTVQGYGY
-558 SHDDIAKGYVSSF
+558 SFFST
-571 LSSSENLID
+571 SENLID

-642 PALPGYRHGSSPS
+642 PNFAGYRNGSHSGPS

-665 RDLRNLSELHSHS
+665 RDLRNLSEMGAHS
-678 PNPHYILFPKEGKYN
+678 PNANYIIFPKEGKYN

-698 ITELYREAR
+698 ITELYRESR
-707 PGNRNIPPIHNLA
+707 PGDRNILPIHNLA
-720 DEWFNLM
+720 DEWFNNM
-727 RMVEMMR
+727 RMIEMMR
-734 QLCLIL
+734 QLCLML

-777 RDIIL
+777 RDIIF

-796 IIVIVI
+796 VIVIVV

-817 VLSEDLLWL
+817 GLGKDLPWL